1 MIEVVDAIVDGALHG
16 VSLCVER
23 GEVVAL
29 IGHNGSGKSTLG
41 RLVCGAQ
48 LPQSG
53 TVCVDGAST
62 ANVPGRALVRRL
74 VGYVGQNPADQT
86 VSTIVSDELAFG
98 LWNIGCAEGE
108 IAERVASSLD
118 AVGLA
123 GFEDRE
129 VSSLSGGEL
138 QRLVLASALAMEPGY
153 LVLDE
158 VTSQIDSTFRSQF
171 RGLVARL
178 AGRGVGVVLVTHDPL
193 EVLSCNRV
201 LVLDAG
207 KVIWSGAPGSLLVD
221 YRDLWDWVLPPNDY
235 ADALRCAVADGF
247 DLAGGFAPA
256 HLATWLRSV
265 RADVRSD
272 AGSPLD
278 ADRDSGIGRVA
289 GRHLDDHIVFGRNL
303 DDVIVA
309 GRDSDSASVFGHN
322 SDACGVSGRDSDTHS
337 VSGRDSDTHS
347 VSGRKSD
354 TQVSQNGDFSP
365 DKGANVRIQLDN
377 GGGVRIPPEN
387 GANVR
392 ISPDNGINIRI
403 MPENASNSSIPS
415 DGAGAFSAISG
426 NDRVTESEPA
436 REASS
441 LAFSHVSIAYENAEV
456 LNDISLS
463 IPSGRVTLIAGR
475 SGAGKTTLA
484 CLAAGLTKAQSGS
497 VLLGGTAPVP
507 GEVALAFQNPEQ
519 QLFLETVEHELAFA
533 PRNLGCSEDEVA
545 RRVSDAA
552 SQLEIKELLP
562 SDPFCLSGG
571 QARRV
576 ALASILTLSP
586 RAVVLDEPTAGL
598 DAPARAA
605 LHRLVQDLACK
616 GLPVLVVSHDLEEW
630 LAAADQ
636 VVLLADGTIA
646 WQGTPGALA
655 SDMDAFARA
664 GLEPPESWQLR
675 ELLAQA
681 EKRDSAGVNGA
692 TLAKTATRDQ
702 KAGAVQGPEGVEAQ
716 EPRAT
721 AARDSKSTAARD
733 SKSTAAQG
741 PKAAVA
747 RALKGVA
754 TQEPSSHGLGVAAK
768 PSRKDAAGRGLE
780 DVDARVKVTLLLV
793 ATAALFAARA
803 PWTLAMWAMLCLLV
817 LRASGIGGKA
827 VAHALKPV
835 ALLFAFVVCA
845 NLVSC
850 DGSADVA
857 IAGGVGIS
865 TVGAARAA
873 TAVARIIMLVCLALS
888 VATSTTPTKLA
899 HACTSLM
906 RPLGHI
912 GVPIEDVGLVL
923 SMALRFIPVVSE
935 EAGRIRLAQRARGV
949 NFDEGSVL
957 RRVRAWAAVLTP
969 LVVGLFRRADRV
981 AESMDAR
988 CYGQRSSG
996 QHRRVPLQ
1004 PADKLVLLGG
1014 LVVMAVLTVL
1024 SYSI

>member
-53 TVCVDGAST
+53 AVCVDGAFT

-98 LWNIGCAEGE
+98 LWNIGCTEGE
-108 IAERVASSLD
+108 IAERVANSLD

-129 VSSLSGGEL
+129 VQSLSGGEL
-138 QRLVLASALAMEPGY
+138 QRLVLASVLAMEPGY

-171 RGLVARL
+171 RSLVSRL

-193 EVLSCNRV
+193 EVLSCNRA

-221 YRDLWDWVLPPNDY
+221 YRDLWDWVLPPNGY
-235 ADALRCAVADGF
+235 ADALRRAVADGF

-256 HLATWLRSV
+256 QLATWLRSV
-265 RADVRSD
+265 RADGCAG

-278 ADRDSGIGRVA
+278 AGLDSY
-289 GRHLDDHIVFGRNL
+289 
-303 DDVIVA
+303 
-309 GRDSDSASVFGHN
+309 SA
-322 SDACGVSGRDSDTHS
+322 S
-337 VSGRDSDTHS
+337 VSGRDSDA
-347 VSGRKSD
+347 
-354 TQVSQNGDFSP
+354 QVSQNGDFSP
-365 DKGANVRIQLDN
+365 DKGANVRILPDN
-377 GGGVRIPPEN
+377 EGRVRIAPEN
-387 GANVR
+387 GTNVR
-392 ISPDNGINIRI
+392 IAPENGLDVRV
-403 MPENASNSSIPS
+403 MPENASGSSIPS
-415 DGAGAFSAISG
+415 DDVGALSAISE
-426 NDRVTESEPA
+426 NDCGTEGKPA

-441 LAFSHVSIAYENAEV
+441 LAFSHVSIAYENADV

-463 IPSGRVTLIAGR
+463 VPSGRVTLIAGR

-519 QLFLETVEHELAFA
+519 QLFLETVGHELAFA

-545 RRVSDAA
+545 RRVSEAA

-576 ALASILTLSP
+576 ALASILTLNP

-598 DAPARAA
+598 DAPARSA
-605 LHRLVQDLACK
+605 LHRLVQDIACK

-630 LAAADQ
+630 LAIADQ
-636 VVLLADGTIA
+636 VILVADGTIA
-646 WQGTPGALA
+646 WQGTPDALA
-655 SDMDAFARA
+655 SDIDAFARA

-675 ELLAQA
+675 ELLVQA
-681 EKRDSAGVNGA
+681 EKRDSAGVNGVVPVE
-692 TLAKTATRDQ
+692 TAAQ
-702 KAGAVQGPEGVEAQ
+702 GQEAGTARGPEGSATQ
-716 EPRAT
+716 EPEG
-721 AARDSKSTAARD
+721 SVARD

-741 PKAAVA
+741 PKATAA
-747 RALKGVA
+747 RELKGVA
-754 TQEPSSHGLGVAAK
+754 TQEPSSHGSEVAAK
-768 PSRKDAAGRGLE
+768 PGRKDAAGRGLE
-780 DVDARVKVTLLLV
+780 GVDARVKVTLLLV

-803 PWTLAMWAMLCLLV
+803 PWALAMWAMLCLLV

-827 VAHALKPV
+827 VARALKPV
-835 ALLFAFVVCA
+835 ALLFAFIVCA

-888 VATSTTPTKLA
+888 VAASTTPTKLA
-899 HACTSLM
+899 QACTSLM

-923 SMALRFIPVVSE
+923 AMALRFIPVVSE

-996 QHRRVPLQ
+996 KYRRVPLQ

-1014 LVVMAVLTVL
+1014 LVVIAVLTVL

>member
-1 MIEVVDAIVDGALHG
+1 MIEVVDGIVDGALHG

-23 GEVVAL
+23 GEAVAL

-62 ANVPGRALVRRL
+62 ANEPGRALVRRL

-86 VSTIVSDELAFG
+86 VSTIVSDELDFG

-108 IAERVASSLD
+108 ITERVASSLD

-129 VSSLSGGEL
+129 VPSLSGGEL
-138 QRLVLASALAMEPGY
+138 QRLVLASVLAMEPGY

-171 RGLVARL
+171 RSLVARL

-256 HLATWLRSV
+256 QLATWLRSV
-265 RADVRSD
+265 RAEGRAGV
-272 AGSPLD
+272 GSPLD
-278 ADRDSGIGRVA
+278 ADLDSGIGRVA

-337 VSGRDSDTHS
+337 VSGR
-347 VSGRKSD
+347 KSD

-365 DKGANVRIQLDN
+365 D
-377 GGGVRIPPEN
+377 
-387 GANVR
+387 
-392 ISPDNGINIRI
+392 NGINIRI
-403 MPENASNSSIPS
+403 MPENDSNSSIPS

-426 NDRVTESEPA
+426 NDRGAEGEPA

-655 SDMDAFARA
+655 SDIDAFARA

-692 TLAKTATRDQ
+692 TSAKTATRDQ
-702 KAGAVQGPEGVEAQ
+702 EAGAARGPEGVEAQ

-721 AARDSKSTAARD
+721 AARDSKSA
-733 SKSTAAQG
+733 AAQG
-741 PKAAVA
+741 PKATVA
-747 RALKGVA
+747 RTLKGAA
-754 TQEPSSHGLGVAAK
+754 TQEPSSHGSEVAAK
-768 PSRKDAAGRGLE
+768 PSRKDTAGRGLE
-780 DVDARVKVTLLLV
+780 GVDARVKVTLLLV

-835 ALLFAFVVCA
+835 ALLFAFIVCA

-857 IAGGVGIS
+857 IAGSVGIS

-888 VATSTTPTKLA
+888 VATSSTPTKLA

-949 NFDEGSVL
+949 NFDEGPVL

>member
-1 MIEVVDAIVDGALHG
+1 MIEVVDAIVDGALQG

-98 LWNIGCAEGE
+98 LWNIGCTEGE
-108 IAERVASSLD
+108 IAERIASSLD

-129 VSSLSGGEL
+129 VPSLSGGEL
-138 QRLVLASALAMEPGY
+138 QRLVLASVLAMEPGY

-265 RADVRSD
+265 RAEGRAG

-278 ADRDSGIGRVA
+278 ADLDSGNGR
-289 GRHLDDHIVFGRNL
+289 I
-303 DDVIVA
+303 A
-309 GRDSDSASVFGHN
+309 GRDSDA
-322 SDACGVSGRDSDTHS
+322 
-337 VSGRDSDTHS
+337 HS

-365 DKGANVRIQLDN
+365 DEGANVRIQPDN

-426 NDRVTESEPA
+426 NDRVAEGEPA

-441 LAFSHVSIAYENAEV
+441 LAFSHVSIAYENADV

-484 CLAAGLTKAQSGS
+484 CLAAGLTRVQSGS

-545 RRVSDAA
+545 RRVSEAA

-630 LAAADQ
+630 LAIADQ

-646 WQGTPGALA
+646 WQGTPAALA
-655 SDMDAFARA
+655 SDIDAFTRA

-681 EKRDSAGVNGA
+681 EKRDSAGVNG
-692 TLAKTATRDQ
+692 TASVETAAQGQEAAAAR
-702 KAGAVQGPEGVEAQ
+702 GPEGSVAQDSKSTEAQ

-721 AARDSKSTAARD
+721 
-733 SKSTAAQG
+733 
-741 PKAAVA
+741 VA
-747 RALKGVA
+747 RELKGVA
-754 TQEPSSHGLGVAAK
+754 TQEPSSQGPKVAAK
-768 PSRKDAAGRGLE
+768 PGRKDTAGRGLE
-780 DVDARVKVTLLLV
+780 GVDARVKVILLLV

-803 PWTLAMWAMLCLLV
+803 PWALAIWAMLCLLV

-827 VAHALKPV
+827 VARALKPV
-835 ALLFAFVVCA
+835 ALLFAFIVCA

-996 QHRRVPLQ
+996 QHGRVPLQ

>member
-1 MIEVVDAIVDGALHG
+1 MIEIVDAIVDGALHG

-48 LPQSG
+48 VPQSG
-53 TVCVDGAST
+53 AVCVDGAST

-98 LWNIGCAEGE
+98 LWNIGCTEGE
-108 IAERVASSLD
+108 IAERVAGSLD

-129 VSSLSGGEL
+129 VQSLSGGEL
-138 QRLVLASALAMEPGY
+138 QRLVLASVLAMEPGY

-221 YRDLWDWVLPPNDY
+221 YRDLWDRVLPPNGY
-235 ADALRCAVADGF
+235 SDALRSAVADGF

-256 HLATWLRSV
+256 QLAAWLRSV
-265 RADVRSD
+265 RADGCAS

-278 ADRDSGIGRVA
+278 AGLDSGIARVA
-289 GRHLDDHIVFGRNL
+289 ERHLDDRIVFGRNL
-303 DDVIVA
+303 DEALVV
-309 GRDSDSASVFGHN
+309 GRDSY
-322 SDACGVSGRDSDTHS
+322 THS
-337 VSGRDSDTHS
+337 VVGRNSYA
-347 VSGRKSD
+347 
-354 TQVSQNGDFSP
+354 QASQNGDFSP
-365 DKGANVRIQLDN
+365 DKGTNVRILPDKE
-377 GGGVRIPPEN
+377 GR
-387 GANVR
+387 VR
-392 ISPDNGINIRI
+392 ISPENGLDVRV

-415 DGAGAFSAISG
+415 DGAGAFSARSG
-426 NDRVTESEPA
+426 NDRGAEGEPA

-497 VLLGGTAPVP
+497 VLLGGTAFVP

-576 ALASILTLSP
+576 ALASVLTLSP

-630 LAAADQ
+630 LAIADQ

-655 SDMDAFARA
+655 SDIDAFARA

-692 TLAKTATRDQ
+692 TSAKTATRDQ
-702 KAGAVQGPEGVEAQ
+702 EAGAARGPEGVEAQ

-721 AARDSKSTAARD
+721 AARDSKSTAA
-733 SKSTAAQG
+733 QG
-741 PKAAVA
+741 PKATVA
-747 RALKGVA
+747 RTLKGAA
-754 TQEPSSHGLGVAAK
+754 TQEPSSHGSEVAAK
-768 PSRKDAAGRGLE
+768 PGQKDTAGRGLE
-780 DVDARVKVTLLLV
+780 GVDARVKVTLLLV
-793 ATAALFAARA
+793 ATAALFSARA
-803 PWTLAMWAMLCLLV
+803 PWALAMWAMLCLLV

-827 VAHALKPV
+827 VARALKPV
-835 ALLFAFVVCA
+835 ALLFAFIVCA

-857 IAGGVGIS
+857 IAGSVGIS

-1014 LVVMAVLTVL
+1014 FVVMAVLTVL

>member
-98 LWNIGCAEGE
+98 LWNIGCAEVE

-129 VSSLSGGEL
+129 VPSLSGGEL
-138 QRLVLASALAMEPGY
+138 QRLVLSSVLAMEPGY

-265 RADVRSD
+265 RADGC
-272 AGSPLD
+272 AGAGFPLD
-278 ADRDSGIGRVA
+278 AGLDSNACG
-289 GRHLDDHIVFGRNL
+289 VF
-303 DDVIVA
+303 
-309 GRDSDSASVFGHN
+309 GRDSDAHSVF
-322 SDACGVSGRDSDTHS
+322 GRDSDA
-337 VSGRDSDTHS
+337 
-347 VSGRKSD
+347 
-354 TQVSQNGDFSP
+354 QVSQNGDFSL
-365 DKGANVRIQLDN
+365 DKGANVRILPDN
-377 GGGVRIPPEN
+377 EGRVRIAPEN
-387 GANVR
+387 GTNVR
-392 ISPDNGINIRI
+392 IAPENGLDVRV
-403 MPENASNSSIPS
+403 MPENASGSSIPS
-415 DGAGAFSAISG
+415 DDVGALSAISE
-426 NDRVTESEPA
+426 NDCGAEGKPA

-441 LAFSHVSIAYENAEV
+441 LAFSHVSIAYENADV

-463 IPSGRVTLIAGR
+463 VPSGRVTLIAGR

-519 QLFLETVEHELAFA
+519 QLFLETVGHELAFA

-545 RRVSDAA
+545 RRVDEAA

-576 ALASILTLSP
+576 ALSSILTLNP

-598 DAPARAA
+598 DALARAA
-605 LHRLVQDLACK
+605 LHRLVQDIACK

-630 LAAADQ
+630 LAIADQ

-646 WQGTPGALA
+646 WKGTPDALA
-655 SDMDAFARA
+655 SDIDAFARA

-675 ELLAQA
+675 ELLVQA
-681 EKRDSAGVNGA
+681 EKRDSAGVNG
-692 TLAKTATRDQ
+692 TASVEAAAQGQEAEAAR
-702 KAGAVQGPEGVEAQ
+702 GPEGVGAQ
-716 EPRAT
+716 
-721 AARDSKSTAARD
+721 DSR
-733 SKSTAAQG
+733 STAAQG
-741 PKAAVA
+741 PMAGAA
-747 RALKGVA
+747 
-754 TQEPSSHGLGVAAK
+754 QEPEGTSAQEPFSHGSEVAARPGQK
-768 PSRKDAAGRGLE
+768 GTAGRGLE
-780 DVDARVKVTLLLV
+780 GVDARVKVILLLV

-803 PWTLAMWAMLCLLV
+803 PWALAVWAMLCLLV

-827 VAHALKPV
+827 VARALKPV
-835 ALLFAFVVCA
+835 ALLFAFIVCA

-857 IAGGVGIS
+857 IAGSVGIS

-888 VATSTTPTKLA
+888 VAKSTTPTKLA

-949 NFDEGSVL
+949 NFDERSVL

>member
-53 TVCVDGAST
+53 AVCVDGAST

-129 VSSLSGGEL
+129 VPSLSGGEL
-138 QRLVLASALAMEPGY
+138 QRLVLASVLAMEPGY

-171 RGLVARL
+171 RSLVARL

-265 RADVRSD
+265 RADARSG

-278 ADRDSGIGRVA
+278 AGRDSDNGRIA
-289 GRHLDDHIVFGRNL
+289 GRHLDDDIVFGRNL
-303 DDVIVA
+303 DDALVA

-322 SDACGVSGRDSDTHS
+322 SD
-337 VSGRDSDTHS
+337 
-347 VSGRKSD
+347 
-354 TQVSQNGDFSP
+354 TQVSQNGEISP
-365 DKGANVRIQLDN
+365 DKGANVRIQPDN

-426 NDRVTESEPA
+426 NDRGTEGEPA

-655 SDMDAFARA
+655 SDIDAFARA

-675 ELLAQA
+675 ELLAQV

-692 TLAKTATRDQ
+692 TSAKAATRDQ
-702 KAGAVQGPEGVEAQ
+702 EAGAARGPEGVEAQ
-716 EPRAT
+716 EPRA
-721 AARDSKSTAARD
+721 TAARD

-747 RALKGVA
+747 RALKGAA

-768 PSRKDAAGRGLE
+768 PSRKDTAGRGLE
-780 DVDARVKVTLLLV
+780 GVDARVKVTLLLV

-835 ALLFAFVVCA
+835 ALLFAFIVCA

-850 DGSADVA
+850 DGSADAA
-857 IAGGVGIS
+857 IAGSVGIS

-873 TAVARIIMLVCLALS
+873 TAVSRIIMLVCLALS

-906 RPLGHI
+906 RPLGHT

>member
-53 TVCVDGAST
+53 AVCVDGAST

-129 VSSLSGGEL
+129 VPSLSGGEL
-138 QRLVLASALAMEPGY
+138 QRLVLASVLAMEPGY

-171 RGLVARL
+171 RSLVARL

-221 YRDLWDWVLPPNDY
+221 YRDLWDWVFPPNDY

-247 DLAGGFAPA
+247 DLAGGLAPA
-256 HLATWLRSV
+256 QLATWLRSV
-265 RADVRSD
+265 RAEGRAG

-278 ADRDSGIGRVA
+278 A
-289 GRHLDDHIVFGRNL
+289 
-303 DDVIVA
+303 
-309 GRDSDSASVFGHN
+309 GRDSDA
-322 SDACGVSGRDSDTHS
+322 
-337 VSGRDSDTHS
+337 HS

-365 DKGANVRIQLDN
+365 DKGANVRI
-377 GGGVRIPPEN
+377 PPEN

-392 ISPDNGINIRI
+392 ISPDNGINIRN
-403 MPENASNSSIPS
+403 MPENDSNSSIPS

-426 NDRVTESEPA
+426 NDRGAEGEPA

-484 CLAAGLTKAQSGS
+484 CLAAGLAKAQSGS
-497 VLLGGTAPVP
+497 VLLGGTVPVP

-655 SDMDAFARA
+655 SDIDAFARA

-692 TLAKTATRDQ
+692 TSAKTATRDQ
-702 KAGAVQGPEGVEAQ
+702 EAGAAQGPEGVGAQ
-716 EPRAT
+716 EPRA
-721 AARDSKSTAARD
+721 TAARD

-747 RALKGVA
+747 RALKGAA
-754 TQEPSSHGLGVAAK
+754 TQESSWHGLGVAAK

-780 DVDARVKVTLLLV
+780 GVDARVKVTLLLV

-803 PWTLAMWAMLCLLV
+803 PWTLAVWAMLCLLV

-835 ALLFAFVVCA
+835 ALLFAFIVCA

>member
-48 LPQSG
+48 VPQSG
-53 TVCVDGAST
+53 AVCVDGAST

-74 VGYVGQNPADQT
+74 VGYIGQNPADQT

-98 LWNIGCAEGE
+98 LWNIGCTEGE
-108 IAERVASSLD
+108 IAERVANSLN

-129 VSSLSGGEL
+129 VQSLSGGEL
-138 QRLVLASALAMEPGY
+138 QRLALASVLAMEPGY

-221 YRDLWDWVLPPNDY
+221 YRDLWDWVLPPNGY
-235 ADALRCAVADGF
+235 TDALRRAVADGF

-256 HLATWLRSV
+256 QLATWLRSV
-265 RADVRSD
+265 QVDGCAG

-278 ADRDSGIGRVA
+278 AGLDSY
-289 GRHLDDHIVFGRNL
+289 
-303 DDVIVA
+303 
-309 GRDSDSASVFGHN
+309 SASVFGRD
-322 SDACGVSGRDSDTHS
+322 SDAHSVVGRDSDA
-337 VSGRDSDTHS
+337 
-347 VSGRKSD
+347 
-354 TQVSQNGDFSP
+354 QVSQNGDFSP
-365 DKGANVRIQLDN
+365 DKGANVRILPDN
-377 GGGVRIPPEN
+377 EGRVRIRPDK

-392 ISPDNGINIRI
+392 ISPENGLDVRV
-403 MPENASNSSIPS
+403 MPENASGSLIPS
-415 DGAGAFSAISG
+415 DNTAVFSAISE
-426 NDRVTESEPA
+426 NDCGTEGKPV

-441 LAFSHVSIAYENAEV
+441 LAFSHASIAYENADV

-545 RRVSDAA
+545 RRVSEAA

-576 ALASILTLSP
+576 ALASILTLNP

-598 DAPARAA
+598 DAPARSA
-605 LHRLVQDLACK
+605 LHRLVQDIACK

-630 LAAADQ
+630 LAIADQ
-636 VVLLADGTIA
+636 VILLADGTIA
-646 WQGTPGALA
+646 WQGTPDALA
-655 SDMDAFARA
+655 SDIDAFARA

-675 ELLAQA
+675 ELLVQA
-681 EKRDSAGVNGA
+681 EKRDSAGVNG
-692 TLAKTATRDQ
+692 TASVEAAAQGQEAEAARGPET
-702 KAGAVQGPEGVEAQ
+702 GVVQGSEGSVAQ
-716 EPRAT
+716 
-721 AARDSKSTAARD
+721 DSN
-733 SKSTAAQG
+733 STAAQG
-741 PKAAVA
+741 PMAGAAQEPEGTSA
-747 RALKGVA
+747 
-754 TQEPSSHGLGVAAK
+754 QEPSSHGPKVAAR
-768 PSRKDAAGRGLE
+768 PGRKDTAGRGLE
-780 DVDARVKVTLLLV
+780 GVDARVKVTLLLV

-803 PWTLAMWAMLCLLV
+803 PWALAMWAMLCLLV
-817 LRASGIGGKA
+817 FRASGIGGKA
-827 VAHALKPV
+827 VARALKPV
-835 ALLFAFVVCA
+835 ALLFAFIVCA

-850 DGSADVA
+850 DGSADVT
-857 IAGGVGIS
+857 IAGSVGIS

-873 TAVARIIMLVCLALS
+873 TAVSRIIMLVCLALS
-888 VATSTTPTKLA
+888 VAESTTPTKLA

-912 GVPIEDVGLVL
+912 GMPIEDVALVL

-988 CYGQRSSG
+988 CYGQRSSE

>member
-48 LPQSG
+48 VPQSG
-53 TVCVDGAST
+53 AVCVDVAST

-108 IAERVASSLD
+108 IAERAASSLD

-138 QRLVLASALAMEPGY
+138 QRLVLASVLAMEPGY

-171 RGLVARL
+171 RSLVARL
-178 AGRGVGVVLVTHDPL
+178 AERGVGVVLVTHDPL

-221 YRDLWDWVLPPNDY
+221 YRDLWDWVLPPSGY
-235 ADALRCAVADGF
+235 ADALRRPVADGF

-256 HLATWLRSV
+256 QLATWLRNV
-265 RADVRSD
+265 QVDGCAG

-278 ADRDSGIGRVA
+278 AGLDSDTDSV
-289 GRHLDDHIVFGRNL
+289 VGRNL
-303 DDVIVA
+303 DA
-309 GRDSDSASVFGHN
+309 
-322 SDACGVSGRDSDTHS
+322 
-337 VSGRDSDTHS
+337 
-347 VSGRKSD
+347 
-354 TQVSQNGDFSP
+354 QVSQNGVFSP
-365 DKGANVRIQLDN
+365 GKGVNVRILPDN
-377 GGGVRIPPEN
+377 EGCVRT
-387 GANVR
+387 A
-392 ISPDNGINIRI
+392 PDNGLDVRI

-415 DGAGAFSAISG
+415 DSTAVFSAVSG
-426 NDRVTESEPA
+426 NDRGAEGEPA

-441 LAFSHVSIAYENAEV
+441 LAFSHVSIAYENADV

-519 QLFLETVEHELAFA
+519 QLFLETVDHELAFA
-533 PRNLGCSEDEVA
+533 PRNLCCSEDEVA
-545 RRVSDAA
+545 RRVSEAA
-552 SQLEIKELLP
+552 SQLEIMELLP

-576 ALASILTLSP
+576 ALASILTLNP

-630 LAAADQ
+630 FAIADQ

-646 WQGTPGALA
+646 WQGTPAALA
-655 SDMDAFARA
+655 SDMGAFTRA

-681 EKRDSAGVNGA
+681 EKRDSAGVNG
-692 TLAKTATRDQ
+692 TAS
-702 KAGAVQGPEGVEAQ
+702 VE
-716 EPRAT
+716 
-721 AARDSKSTAARD
+721 
-733 SKSTAAQG
+733 TAAQG
-741 PKAAVA
+741 QEAAAA
-747 RALKGVA
+747 RGPETGVVPGSEGTSA
-754 TQEPSSHGLGVAAK
+754 QEPSSHGPKVAAR
-768 PSRKDAAGRGLE
+768 PGRKDTAGRGLE
-780 DVDARVKVTLLLV
+780 GVDARVKVILLLV

-803 PWTLAMWAMLCLLV
+803 PWTLAVWAMLCLLV

-827 VAHALKPV
+827 VARALKPV
-835 ALLFAFVVCA
+835 ALLFAFIVCA

-857 IAGGVGIS
+857 LAGSVGIS

-888 VATSTTPTKLA
+888 VAESTTPTKLA

-912 GVPIEDVGLVL
+912 GVPIEDVALVL

-988 CYGQRSSG
+988 CYGQRSSE

-1014 LVVMAVLTVL
+1014 LVVMAALTVL

>member
-53 TVCVDGAST
+53 AVCVDGAST

-98 LWNIGCAEGE
+98 LWNIGCVEGE

-129 VSSLSGGEL
+129 VPSLSGGEL
-138 QRLVLASALAMEPGY
+138 QRLVLASVLAMEPGY

-178 AGRGVGVVLVTHDPL
+178 VGRGVGVVLVTHDPL

-256 HLATWLRSV
+256 HLVTWLRSV
-265 RADVRSD
+265 RAEGRAG

-278 ADRDSGIGRVA
+278 A
-289 GRHLDDHIVFGRNL
+289 
-303 DDVIVA
+303 
-309 GRDSDSASVFGHN
+309 GRDSDNGRIAGHN
-322 SDACGVSGRDSDTHS
+322 SDA
-337 VSGRDSDTHS
+337 HS

-354 TQVSQNGDFSP
+354 TQVSQNGEISP
-365 DKGANVRIQLDN
+365 DKGANVRIQ
-377 GGGVRIPPEN
+377 PEN

-392 ISPDNGINIRI
+392 ISPENGINIRI

-426 NDRVTESEPA
+426 NDRVTEGEPA

-646 WQGTPGALA
+646 WQGTPDALA

-692 TLAKTATRDQ
+692 TSAKTATRDQ
-702 KAGAVQGPEGVEAQ
+702 EAGAVQGPEGAGAQ
-716 EPRAT
+716 EPRA
-721 AARDSKSTAARD
+721 TAARD

-754 TQEPSSHGLGVAAK
+754 TQEPSSQGPKVAAK
-768 PSRKDAAGRGLE
+768 PGRKDAAGRGLE

-835 ALLFAFVVCA
+835 ALLFAFIVCA

-857 IAGGVGIS
+857 IAGSAGIS

-996 QHRRVPLQ
+996 QHGRVPLQ

>member
-53 TVCVDGAST
+53 AACVDGAST

-108 IAERVASSLD
+108 ITERVTSSLD
-118 AVGLA
+118 AVRLA

-129 VSSLSGGEL
+129 VPSLSGGEL
-138 QRLVLASALAMEPGY
+138 QRLVLASVLAMEPGY

-171 RGLVARL
+171 RSLVARL

-221 YRDLWDWVLPPNDY
+221 YRDLWDWVLPPNGY
-235 ADALRCAVADGF
+235 ADALRRAVADGF

-265 RADVRSD
+265 RAEGRAG

-278 ADRDSGIGRVA
+278 AGRDSGIGRVA
-289 GRHLDDHIVFGRNL
+289 GRHLDNHIVFGRNL
-303 DDVIVA
+303 DEVIVA

-337 VSGRDSDTHS
+337 VSGR
-347 VSGRKSD
+347 KSD
-354 TQVSQNGDFSP
+354 TQVSQNGDISP
-365 DKGANVRIQLDN
+365 DKGAN
-377 GGGVRIPPEN
+377 VRIPPEN

-403 MPENASNSSIPS
+403 MPENDSNSSIPS

-426 NDRVTESEPA
+426 NDRVTEGEPA

-545 RRVSDAA
+545 RRVSEAA
-552 SQLEIKELLP
+552 SQLEIEELLP

-630 LAAADQ
+630 LAIADQ
-636 VVLLADGTIA
+636 VILLADGTIA

-681 EKRDSAGVNGA
+681 EKRDSAGVNEAKSVETAAQGQGA
-692 TLAKTATRDQ
+692 AARGPEGV
-702 KAGAVQGPEGVEAQ
+702 AAQGPEGS
-716 EPRAT
+716 
-721 AARDSKSTAARD
+721 AARDSQ
-733 SKSTAAQG
+733 STAAQG
-741 PKAAVA
+741 LKATAA
-747 RALKGVA
+747 RELKGVA

-768 PSRKDAAGRGLE
+768 PSRKDTAGRGLE
-780 DVDARVKVTLLLV
+780 GVDARVKVTLLLV

-835 ALLFAFVVCA
+835 ALLFAFILCA

-857 IAGGVGIS
+857 IAGSVGIS

-888 VATSTTPTKLA
+888 VAESTTPTKLA

-906 RPLGHI
+906 RPLGHF

>member
-48 LPQSG
+48 VPQSG
-53 TVCVDGAST
+53 AVCVDGAST

-98 LWNIGCAEGE
+98 LWNIGCTEGE
-108 IAERVASSLD
+108 IAERVANSLN

-129 VSSLSGGEL
+129 VQSLSGGEL
-138 QRLVLASALAMEPGY
+138 QRLVLASVLAMEPGY

-158 VTSQIDSTFRSQF
+158 VTSQIDSTFRAQF
-171 RGLVARL
+171 RSLVAHL

-207 KVIWSGAPGSLLVD
+207 EVIWSGAPGSLLVD
-221 YRDLWDWVLPPNDY
+221 YRDLWDRVLPPNGY
-235 ADALRCAVADGF
+235 SDAVRSAVADGF

-256 HLATWLRSV
+256 QLAAWLRSV
-265 RADVRSD
+265 RADGCAG

-278 ADRDSGIGRVA
+278 AGLDSY
-289 GRHLDDHIVFGRNL
+289 
-303 DDVIVA
+303 
-309 GRDSDSASVFGHN
+309 SA
-322 SDACGVSGRDSDTHS
+322 S
-337 VSGRDSDTHS
+337 VSGRDSDA
-347 VSGRKSD
+347 
-354 TQVSQNGDFSP
+354 QVSQNGDFSP
-365 DKGANVRIQLDN
+365 DKGDNVRILPDKE
-377 GGGVRIPPEN
+377 GRIGISLEN
-387 GANVR
+387 GVDVR
-392 ISPDNGINIRI
+392 V
-403 MPENASNSSIPS
+403 MPENASNSPIPS

-426 NDRVTESEPA
+426 NNRGVEDKPA

-441 LAFSHVSIAYENAEV
+441 LAFSHASIAYENADV

-463 IPSGRVTLIAGR
+463 VPSRRVTLIAGR

-545 RRVSDAA
+545 RRVSEAA

-605 LHRLVQDLACK
+605 LHRLVRDIACK

-630 LAAADQ
+630 LAIADQ
-636 VVLLADGTIA
+636 VILLADGTIA
-646 WQGTPGALA
+646 WQGTPDALA
-655 SDMDAFARA
+655 SDIDAFARA

-675 ELLAQA
+675 ELLVQA
-681 EKRDSAGVNGA
+681 EKRDSAGVNGVVPVE
-692 TLAKTATRDQ
+692 TAAQ
-702 KAGAVQGPEGVEAQ
+702 GQEAGTARGPEGSATQ

-721 AARDSKSTAARD
+721 AARDSKSTAA
-733 SKSTAAQG
+733 QG
-741 PKAAVA
+741 PKATAA
-747 RALKGVA
+747 RELKGVA
-754 TQEPSSHGLGVAAK
+754 TQEPSSHGSGVAAK
-768 PSRKDAAGRGLE
+768 PGRKNAAGRGPE
-780 DVDARVKVTLLLV
+780 RVDARVKVILLLV

-803 PWTLAMWAMLCLLV
+803 PWTLAVWAMLCLLV

-827 VAHALKPV
+827 VARALKPV
-835 ALLFAFVVCA
+835 ALLFAFIVCA

-857 IAGGVGIS
+857 IAGSVGIS

-873 TAVARIIMLVCLALS
+873 TAVSRIIMLVCLALS
-888 VATSTTPTKLA
+888 VAASTTPTKLA
-899 HACTSLM
+899 QACTSLM

>member
-98 LWNIGCAEGE
+98 LWNIGCTEGE

-129 VSSLSGGEL
+129 VPSLSGGEL
-138 QRLVLASALAMEPGY
+138 QRLVLASVLAMEPGY

-171 RGLVARL
+171 RSLVARF

-221 YRDLWDWVLPPNDY
+221 YRDLWDWVLPPNGY
-235 ADALRCAVADGF
+235 ADALRRAVADGF

-256 HLATWLRSV
+256 QLATWLRSV
-265 RADVRSD
+265 QVDGCAG
-272 AGSPLD
+272 AGSLLD
-278 ADRDSGIGRVA
+278 
-289 GRHLDDHIVFGRNL
+289 
-303 DDVIVA
+303 A
-309 GRDSDSASVFGHN
+309 GRDSYSASVFG
-322 SDACGVSGRDSDTHS
+322 RDSDA
-337 VSGRDSDTHS
+337 
-347 VSGRKSD
+347 
-354 TQVSQNGDFSP
+354 QASQNGDFSP
-365 DKGANVRIQLDN
+365 DKGANVRILPDN
-377 GGGVRIPPEN
+377 EGRVRIAPEN
-387 GANVR
+387 GLDVR
-392 ISPDNGINIRI
+392 V
-403 MPENASNSSIPS
+403 MPENASGSSIPS

-426 NDRVTESEPA
+426 NGRGAGGEPSH
-436 REASS
+436 EASS

-463 IPSGRVTLIAGR
+463 IPSRRVTLIAGR

-519 QLFLETVEHELAFA
+519 QLFLETVERELAFA
-533 PRNLGCSEDEVA
+533 PSNLGCSEDEVA
-545 RRVSDAA
+545 RRVSEAA

-576 ALASILTLSP
+576 ALASILTLNP
-586 RAVVLDEPTAGL
+586 HAVVLDEPTAGL

-616 GLPVLVVSHDLEEW
+616 GFPVLVVSHDLEEW
-630 LAAADQ
+630 LAIADQ

-646 WQGTPGALA
+646 WQGTPAALA

-675 ELLAQA
+675 ELLARA

-692 TLAKTATRDQ
+692 TSVEAAAQ
-702 KAGAVQGPEGVEAQ
+702 GQEAGAARGPEGSVAQ
-716 EPRAT
+716 
-721 AARDSKSTAARD
+721 D

-754 TQEPSSHGLGVAAK
+754 TQEPSSHGSEVAAK
-768 PSRKDAAGRGLE
+768 PSRKDTAGRGLE
-780 DVDARVKVTLLLV
+780 GVDARVKVTLLLV

-803 PWTLAMWAMLCLLV
+803 PWALAMWAMLCLLV

-827 VAHALKPV
+827 VARALKPV
-835 ALLFAFVVCA
+835 ALLFAFIVCA

-857 IAGGVGIS
+857 IAGSVGIS

-888 VATSTTPTKLA
+888 VAASTTPTKLA
-899 HACTSLM
+899 QACTSLM

-923 SMALRFIPVVSE
+923 AMALRFIPVVSE

-957 RRVRAWAAVLTP
+957 RRVRAWAAVFTP

-996 QHRRVPLQ
+996 KYRRVPLQ

>member
-1 MIEVVDAIVDGALHG
+1 MIEVADAIVDGALHG

-41 RLVCGAQ
+41 RLACGAQ

-108 IAERVASSLD
+108 ITERVASSLD

-129 VSSLSGGEL
+129 VPSLSGGEL
-138 QRLVLASALAMEPGY
+138 QRLVLASVLAMEPGY

-235 ADALRCAVADGF
+235 ADTLRCAVADGF

-265 RADVRSD
+265 RADVRSG

-278 ADRDSGIGRVA
+278 A
-289 GRHLDDHIVFGRNL
+289 
-303 DDVIVA
+303 
-309 GRDSDSASVFGHN
+309 GRDSDNGRIAGHN
-322 SDACGVSGRDSDTHS
+322 SDACG

-365 DKGANVRIQLDN
+365 DKGANVRIQPDN

-426 NDRVTESEPA
+426 NDRGAEGEPA

-463 IPSGRVTLIAGR
+463 IPSGRVTLVAGR

-655 SDMDAFARA
+655 SDIDAFARA

-692 TLAKTATRDQ
+692 TSAKTATRDQ
-702 KAGAVQGPEGVEAQ
+702 EAGAVQGPEGVEAQ
-716 EPRAT
+716 EPRA
-721 AARDSKSTAARD
+721 TAARD

-768 PSRKDAAGRGLE
+768 PSRKDTAGRGLE
-780 DVDARVKVTLLLV
+780 GVDARVKVTLLLV

-835 ALLFAFVVCA
+835 ALLFAFIVCA

>member
-108 IAERVASSLD
+108 ITERVASSLD

-129 VSSLSGGEL
+129 VPSLSGGEL
-138 QRLVLASALAMEPGY
+138 QRLVLASVLAMEPGY

-171 RGLVARL
+171 RSLVARL
-178 AGRGVGVVLVTHDPL
+178 AGRGVGVVLVTHDPI

-235 ADALRCAVADGF
+235 ADTLRCAVADGF

-256 HLATWLRSV
+256 QLATWLRSV
-265 RADVRSD
+265 RADGCAG

-278 ADRDSGIGRVA
+278 AG
-289 GRHLDDHIVFGRNL
+289 L
-303 DDVIVA
+303 
-309 GRDSDSASVFGHN
+309 DSDSASVFGRDSN
-322 SDACGVSGRDSDTHS
+322 ACGVFGRDSDA
-337 VSGRDSDTHS
+337 
-347 VSGRKSD
+347 
-354 TQVSQNGDFSP
+354 QVSQNGDFSP
-365 DKGANVRIQLDN
+365 DKGANVRILPDN
-377 GGGVRIPPEN
+377 EGRVRIAPEN
-387 GANVR
+387 GTNVR
-392 ISPDNGINIRI
+392 ISPENGVNVRI
-403 MPENASNSSIPS
+403 MPENASGFSIPS
-415 DGAGAFSAISG
+415 DDAGAFSAISENDCGAEG
-426 NDRVTESEPA
+426 NPA

-441 LAFSHVSIAYENAEV
+441 LAFGHVSIAYENADV

-497 VLLGGTAPVP
+497 VLLGGTAPAP

-533 PRNLGCSEDEVA
+533 PRNLCCSEDEVA
-545 RRVSDAA
+545 RRVSEAA

-576 ALASILTLSP
+576 ALSSILTLNP

-605 LHRLVQDLACK
+605 LHCLVQDLACK

-630 LAAADQ
+630 LAIADQ
-636 VVLLADGTIA
+636 VILLADGTIA
-646 WQGTPGALA
+646 WQGTPDALA
-655 SDMDAFARA
+655 SDIDAFVRA

-675 ELLAQA
+675 ELLTQA

-692 TLAKTATRDQ
+692 TSVETAAQ
-702 KAGAVQGPEGVEAQ
+702 GQEAGAVRGPEGSATQ
-716 EPRAT
+716 EPEGSVT
-721 AARDSKSTAARD
+721 RDP
-733 SKSTAAQG
+733 KSTAAQG
-741 PKAAVA
+741 PKATAA
-747 RALKGVA
+747 RELKGVA
-754 TQEPSSHGLGVAAK
+754 TQEPSSQGPKAAAR
-768 PSRKDAAGRGLE
+768 PGQKDTAGRGLE
-780 DVDARVKVTLLLV
+780 GVDARVKVILLLV

-803 PWTLAMWAMLCLLV
+803 PWTLAVWAMLCLLV

-827 VAHALKPV
+827 VARALKPV
-835 ALLFAFVVCA
+835 ALLFAFIVCA

-1014 LVVMAVLTVL
+1014 FVVMAVLTVL

>member
-53 TVCVDGAST
+53 AVCVDGAST
-62 ANVPGRALVRRL
+62 GNVPGRALVRRL

-98 LWNIGCAEGE
+98 LWNIGCVEGE

-129 VSSLSGGEL
+129 VPSLSGGEL
-138 QRLVLASALAMEPGY
+138 QRLVLASVLAMEPGY

-256 HLATWLRSV
+256 HLAAWLRSV
-265 RADVRSD
+265 RADVRSG

-278 ADRDSGIGRVA
+278 AGRDSGIARVA
-289 GRHLDDHIVFGRNL
+289 GRHLDDRIVFGRNL
-303 DDVIVA
+303 DEALVV
-309 GRDSDSASVFGHN
+309 GRDSDAHSV
-322 SDACGVSGRDSDTHS
+322 VGRDSDT
-337 VSGRDSDTHS
+337 
-347 VSGRKSD
+347 
-354 TQVSQNGDFSP
+354 QVPQNGDFSP
-365 DKGANVRIQLDN
+365 DKGANVRILPDKE
-377 GGGVRIPPEN
+377 GRARISPEN
-387 GANVR
+387 GVNV
-392 ISPDNGINIRI
+392 RI
-403 MPENASNSSIPS
+403 MPENASGSLIPS
-415 DGAGAFSAISG
+415 DDAGAFSAISE
-426 NDRVTESEPA
+426 NDCGTEGKPV

-441 LAFSHVSIAYENAEV
+441 LAFSHVSIAYENADV

-545 RRVSDAA
+545 RRVSEAA
-552 SQLEIKELLP
+552 SQLEIEELLP

-576 ALASILTLSP
+576 SLASILTLSP
-586 RAVVLDEPTAGL
+586 RAVALDEPTAGL

-630 LAAADQ
+630 LAIADQ

-655 SDMDAFARA
+655 SDIDAFARA

-692 TLAKTATRDQ
+692 TSAKTATRDQ
-702 KAGAVQGPEGVEAQ
+702 GAAARGPEGVAAQGPEG
-716 EPRAT
+716 
-721 AARDSKSTAARD
+721 SAARD

-741 PKAAVA
+741 PMAGAAQEPEGTSA
-747 RALKGVA
+747 
-754 TQEPSSHGLGVAAK
+754 QEPSSHGSEVAAR
-768 PSRKDAAGRGLE
+768 PGRKDAAGRGLE
-780 DVDARVKVTLLLV
+780 GVDARVKVTLLLV

-803 PWTLAMWAMLCLLV
+803 PWALAVWAMLCLLV

-827 VAHALKPV
+827 VARALKPV
-835 ALLFAFVVCA
+835 ALLFAFIVCA

-857 IAGGVGIS
+857 IAGSVGIS

-888 VATSTTPTKLA
+888 VAESTTPTKLA

-912 GVPIEDVGLVL
+912 GVPIEDVALVL

-988 CYGQRSSG
+988 CYGQRSSE

>member
-129 VSSLSGGEL
+129 VPSLSGGEL
-138 QRLVLASALAMEPGY
+138 QRLVLASVLAMEPGY

-265 RADVRSD
+265 RAEGRAG

-278 ADRDSGIGRVA
+278 AGLDSGIGRVA
-289 GRHLDDHIVFGRNL
+289 GHNSDTHS
-303 DDVIVA
+303 VA
-309 GRDSDSASVFGHN
+309 GRDSD
-322 SDACGVSGRDSDTHS
+322 
-337 VSGRDSDTHS
+337 
-347 VSGRKSD
+347 
-354 TQVSQNGDFSP
+354 TQASQNGDFSP
-365 DKGANVRIQLDN
+365 DKGANVRIQPDN

-392 ISPDNGINIRI
+392 ISPENGINIRI

-426 NDRVTESEPA
+426 NDRGSEGEPA

-576 ALASILTLSP
+576 ALASILTLIP

-655 SDMDAFARA
+655 SDIDAFARA

-675 ELLAQA
+675 ELLTQA
-681 EKRDSAGVNGA
+681 EKRDSSGVNGA
-692 TLAKTATRDQ
+692 TSAKTATRDQ
-702 KAGAVQGPEGVEAQ
+702 EAGAARGPEGVEAQ

-721 AARDSKSTAARD
+721 AARDSKSTAA
-733 SKSTAAQG
+733 QG
-741 PKAAVA
+741 PKAIVA
-747 RALKGVA
+747 RALKGAA

-768 PSRKDAAGRGLE
+768 PSRKDTAGRGLE
-780 DVDARVKVTLLLV
+780 GVDARVKVTLLLV

-835 ALLFAFVVCA
+835 ALLFAFIVCA

-857 IAGGVGIS
+857 IAGSVGIS

>member
-1 MIEVVDAIVDGALHG
+1 MIEIVDAIVDGALYG

-48 LPQSG
+48 VPQSG
-53 TVCVDGAST
+53 AVCVDGAST

-123 GFEDRE
+123 GLEDRE
-129 VSSLSGGEL
+129 VQSLSGGEL
-138 QRLVLASALAMEPGY
+138 QRLALASVLAMEPGY

-171 RGLVARL
+171 RSLVSRL

-193 EVLSCNRV
+193 EVLSCNRA

-221 YRDLWDWVLPPNDY
+221 YRDLWDWVLPPNGY
-235 ADALRCAVADGF
+235 ADALRRAVADGF

-256 HLATWLRSV
+256 QLATWLRSV
-265 RADVRSD
+265 RADGCAG

-278 ADRDSGIGRVA
+278 AGLDSGIAHVA
-289 GRHLDDHIVFGRNL
+289 GRHLDDRIVFGRNL
-303 DDVIVA
+303 DDALVV
-309 GRDSDSASVFGHN
+309 GRN
-322 SDACGVSGRDSDTHS
+322 SYA
-337 VSGRDSDTHS
+337 
-347 VSGRKSD
+347 
-354 TQVSQNGDFSP
+354 QASQNGDFSP
-365 DKGANVRIQLDN
+365 DKGTNVRILPDKE
-377 GGGVRIPPEN
+377 GR
-387 GANVR
+387 VR
-392 ISPDNGINIRI
+392 ISPENGLDVRV
-403 MPENASNSSIPS
+403 MPENASGSSIPS
-415 DGAGAFSAISG
+415 DNTAVFSAISE
-426 NDRVTESEPA
+426 NDCGTEGKPV

-441 LAFSHVSIAYENAEV
+441 LAFSHVSIAYENAYV

-463 IPSGRVTLIAGR
+463 VPSGRVTLIAGR

-545 RRVSDAA
+545 RRVSEAA

-616 GLPVLVVSHDLEEW
+616 GFPVLVVSHDLEEW
-630 LAAADQ
+630 LAIADQ

-646 WQGTPGALA
+646 WQGTPAALA

-692 TLAKTATRDQ
+692 TSVEAAAQ
-702 KAGAVQGPEGVEAQ
+702 GQEAGAARGPEGSVAQ
-716 EPRAT
+716 
-721 AARDSKSTAARD
+721 D

-747 RALKGVA
+747 RELKGA
-754 TQEPSSHGLGVAAK
+754 FTQGPSSQGPKVAAK
-768 PSRKDAAGRGLE
+768 SGRKDTAGRGLE
-780 DVDARVKVTLLLV
+780 DVDERVKVILLLV

-803 PWTLAMWAMLCLLV
+803 PWALAMWAMLCLLV

-827 VAHALKPV
+827 VARALKPV
-835 ALLFAFVVCA
+835 ALLFAFIVCA

-888 VATSTTPTKLA
+888 VAESTTPTKLA

-1004 PADKLVLLGG
+1004 SADKLVLLGG

>member
-1 MIEVVDAIVDGALHG
+1 MIEVVDGIVDGALHG

-23 GEVVAL
+23 GEAVAL

-62 ANVPGRALVRRL
+62 ANEPGRALVRRL

-86 VSTIVSDELAFG
+86 VSTIVSDELDFG

-108 IAERVASSLD
+108 ITERVASSLD

-129 VSSLSGGEL
+129 VPSLSGGEL
-138 QRLVLASALAMEPGY
+138 QRLVLASVLAMEPGY

-171 RGLVARL
+171 RSLVARL

-221 YRDLWDWVLPPNDY
+221 YRDFWDWVLPPNDY

-265 RADVRSD
+265 RADVRSG

-278 ADRDSGIGRVA
+278 A
-289 GRHLDDHIVFGRNL
+289 
-303 DDVIVA
+303 
-309 GRDSDSASVFGHN
+309 
-322 SDACGVSGRDSDTHS
+322 
-337 VSGRDSDTHS
+337 GRDSDTHS

-365 DKGANVRIQLDN
+365 DKGANVRISPDN
-377 GGGVRIPPEN
+377 GDGVRIPPEN

-426 NDRVTESEPA
+426 NDRVTEGEPA

-497 VLLGGTAPVP
+497 VLLGGTAPAP

-692 TLAKTATRDQ
+692 TSAKTATRDQ
-702 KAGAVQGPEGVEAQ
+702 EAGAVQGPEGVEAQ
-716 EPRAT
+716 EPRA
-721 AARDSKSTAARD
+721 TAARD

-793 ATAALFAARA
+793 ATAALFAARV

-835 ALLFAFVVCA
+835 ALLFAFIVCA

-857 IAGGVGIS
+857 IAGSVGIS

>member
-1 MIEVVDAIVDGALHG
+1 M
-16 VSLCVER
+16 
-23 GEVVAL
+23 
-29 IGHNGSGKSTLG
+29 
-41 RLVCGAQ
+41 
-48 LPQSG
+48 
-53 TVCVDGAST
+53 
-62 ANVPGRALVRRL
+62 
-74 VGYVGQNPADQT
+74 
-86 VSTIVSDELAFG
+86 
-98 LWNIGCAEGE
+98 
-108 IAERVASSLD
+108 
-118 AVGLA
+118 
-123 GFEDRE
+123 
-129 VSSLSGGEL
+129 
-138 QRLVLASALAMEPGY
+138 
-153 LVLDE
+153 
-158 VTSQIDSTFRSQF
+158 
-171 RGLVARL
+171 
-178 AGRGVGVVLVTHDPL
+178 
-193 EVLSCNRV
+193 
-201 LVLDAG
+201 
-207 KVIWSGAPGSLLVD
+207 
-221 YRDLWDWVLPPNDY
+221 
-235 ADALRCAVADGF
+235 
-247 DLAGGFAPA
+247 
-256 HLATWLRSV
+256 
-265 RADVRSD
+265 
-272 AGSPLD
+272 
-278 ADRDSGIGRVA
+278 
-289 GRHLDDHIVFGRNL
+289 
-303 DDVIVA
+303 
-309 GRDSDSASVFGHN
+309 
-322 SDACGVSGRDSDTHS
+322 
-337 VSGRDSDTHS
+337 
-347 VSGRKSD
+347 
-354 TQVSQNGDFSP
+354 
-365 DKGANVRIQLDN
+365 
-377 GGGVRIPPEN
+377 
-387 GANVR
+387 
-392 ISPDNGINIRI
+392 
-403 MPENASNSSIPS
+403 
-415 DGAGAFSAISG
+415 
-426 NDRVTESEPA
+426 
-436 REASS
+436 
-441 LAFSHVSIAYENAEV
+441 
-456 LNDISLS
+456 
-463 IPSGRVTLIAGR
+463 
-475 SGAGKTTLA
+475 
-484 CLAAGLTKAQSGS
+484 
-497 VLLGGTAPVP
+497 
-507 GEVALAFQNPEQ
+507 
-519 QLFLETVEHELAFA
+519 
-533 PRNLGCSEDEVA
+533 
-545 RRVSDAA
+545 SDAA

>member
-23 GEVVAL
+23 GEIVAL

-41 RLVCGAQ
+41 RLVCGTQ

-53 TVCVDGAST
+53 VVCVDGAST

-98 LWNIGCAEGE
+98 LWNIGCTEGE
-108 IAERVASSLD
+108 IAERVANSLD

-129 VSSLSGGEL
+129 VQSLSGGEL
-138 QRLVLASALAMEPGY
+138 QRLVLASVLAMEPGY

-171 RGLVARL
+171 RSLVARL
-178 AGRGVGVVLVTHDPL
+178 AGRGVGVVLVTHDSL

-207 KVIWSGAPGSLLVD
+207 EVIWSGAPGSLLVD
-221 YRDLWDWVLPPNDY
+221 YRDLWDRVLPPNGY
-235 ADALRCAVADGF
+235 SDAVRSAVADGF

-256 HLATWLRSV
+256 QLAAWLRSV
-265 RADVRSD
+265 RADGCAG

-278 ADRDSGIGRVA
+278 AGLDSGIAHVA
-289 GRHLDDHIVFGRNL
+289 GRHLDDRIVFGRNL
-303 DDVIVA
+303 DDALVV
-309 GRDSDSASVFGHN
+309 GRDSY
-322 SDACGVSGRDSDTHS
+322 THS
-337 VSGRDSDTHS
+337 VVGRNSYA
-347 VSGRKSD
+347 
-354 TQVSQNGDFSP
+354 QASQNGDFSP
-365 DKGANVRIQLDN
+365 DKGANVRILPDKE
-377 GGGVRIPPEN
+377 GR
-387 GANVR
+387 VR
-392 ISPDNGINIRI
+392 ISPENGVDVRV
-403 MPENASNSSIPS
+403 MPENASNSPIPS

-426 NDRVTESEPA
+426 NNRGVEDKPA

-441 LAFSHVSIAYENAEV
+441 LAFSHVSIAYENADV

-463 IPSGRVTLIAGR
+463 VPSGRVTLIAGR

-545 RRVSDAA
+545 RRVSEAA

-576 ALASILTLSP
+576 ALASILTLNP
-586 RAVVLDEPTAGL
+586 RAVVFDEPTAGL

-605 LHRLVQDLACK
+605 LHRLVQDIACK

-630 LAAADQ
+630 LAIADQ

-646 WQGTPGALA
+646 WKGTPGALA
-655 SDMDAFARA
+655 SDIDAFVRA

-692 TLAKTATRDQ
+692 TSANRVAQ
-702 KAGAVQGPEGVEAQ
+702 GQEAAAAWGPEGSVAQGPEGL
-716 EPRAT
+716 
-721 AARDSKSTAARD
+721 
-733 SKSTAAQG
+733 AAQG
-741 PKAAVA
+741 PKATAA
-747 RALKGVA
+747 RELKGVA
-754 TQEPSSHGLGVAAK
+754 TQEPSSHGSEVAAK
-768 PSRKDAAGRGLE
+768 PGRKDAAGRGLE
-780 DVDARVKVTLLLV
+780 GVDARVKVILLLV

-803 PWTLAMWAMLCLLV
+803 PWALAMWAMLCLLV

-827 VAHALKPV
+827 VARALKPV
-835 ALLFAFVVCA
+835 ALLFAFIVCA

-857 IAGGVGIS
+857 IAGSVGIS

-888 VATSTTPTKLA
+888 VAASTTPTKLA

-949 NFDEGSVL
+949 NFDERSVL

-996 QHRRVPLQ
+996 KHRRVPLQ

-1014 LVVMAVLTVL
+1014 LVVMAALTVL

>member
-1 MIEVVDAIVDGALHG
+1 MIEVVDGIVDGALHG

-23 GEVVAL
+23 GEAVAL

-62 ANVPGRALVRRL
+62 ANEPGRALVRRL

-86 VSTIVSDELAFG
+86 VSTIVSDELDFG

-108 IAERVASSLD
+108 ITERVASSLD

-129 VSSLSGGEL
+129 VPSLSGGEL
-138 QRLVLASALAMEPGY
+138 QRLVLASVLAMEPGY

-171 RGLVARL
+171 RSLVARL

-221 YRDLWDWVLPPNDY
+221 YRDFWDWVLPPNDY

-265 RADVRSD
+265 RADVRSG

-278 ADRDSGIGRVA
+278 A
-289 GRHLDDHIVFGRNL
+289 
-303 DDVIVA
+303 
-309 GRDSDSASVFGHN
+309 
-322 SDACGVSGRDSDTHS
+322 
-337 VSGRDSDTHS
+337 GRDSDTHS

-365 DKGANVRIQLDN
+365 DKGANVRISPDN
-377 GGGVRIPPEN
+377 GDGVRIPPEN

-426 NDRVTESEPA
+426 NDRVTEGEPA

-692 TLAKTATRDQ
+692 TSAKTATRDQ
-702 KAGAVQGPEGVEAQ
+702 EAGAVQGPEGVEAQ
-716 EPRAT
+716 EPRA
-721 AARDSKSTAARD
+721 TAARD

-780 DVDARVKVTLLLV
+780 GVDARVKVTLLLV

-835 ALLFAFVVCA
+835 ALLFAFIVCA

-996 QHRRVPLQ
+996 KHRCVPLQ

>member
-48 LPQSG
+48 VPQSG
-53 TVCVDGAST
+53 AVCVDGAFT

-98 LWNIGCAEGE
+98 LWNIGCTEGE
-108 IAERVASSLD
+108 IAERVANSLD

-123 GFEDRE
+123 GFEGRE
-129 VSSLSGGEL
+129 VPSLSGGEL
-138 QRLVLASALAMEPGY
+138 QRLVLASVLAMEPGY

-171 RGLVARL
+171 RSLVARL

-207 KVIWSGAPGSLLVD
+207 EVIWSGAPGSLLVD
-221 YRDLWDWVLPPNDY
+221 YRDLWDRVLPPNGY
-235 ADALRCAVADGF
+235 SDALRSAVADGF

-256 HLATWLRSV
+256 QLAAWLRSV
-265 RADVRSD
+265 RADGCAG

-278 ADRDSGIGRVA
+278 AGLDSY
-289 GRHLDDHIVFGRNL
+289 
-303 DDVIVA
+303 
-309 GRDSDSASVFGHN
+309 SA
-322 SDACGVSGRDSDTHS
+322 S
-337 VSGRDSDTHS
+337 VSGRDSDAHS
-347 VSGRKSD
+347 VVGRDSD
-354 TQVSQNGDFSP
+354 TQVPQNGDYSP
-365 DKGANVRIQLDN
+365 DKGTNVRILPDKE
-377 GGGVRIPPEN
+377 GRARISPEN
-387 GANVR
+387 GLDVR
-392 ISPDNGINIRI
+392 V
-403 MPENASNSSIPS
+403 MPENASGSSIPS
-415 DGAGAFSAISG
+415 DNTAVFSAISE
-426 NDRVTESEPA
+426 NDCGTEDKPV

-441 LAFSHVSIAYENAEV
+441 LAFSHASIAYENADV

-463 IPSGRVTLIAGR
+463 IPSGWVTLIAGR

-545 RRVSDAA
+545 RRVSEAA

-605 LHRLVQDLACK
+605 LHRLVQDIACK

-630 LAAADQ
+630 LAIADQ

-646 WQGTPGALA
+646 WKGTPGALA
-655 SDMDAFARA
+655 SDIDAFVRA

-675 ELLAQA
+675 ELLVQA
-681 EKRDSAGVNGA
+681 EKRDSAGVNGVVPVE
-692 TLAKTATRDQ
+692 TAAQGQEAGTARD
-702 KAGAVQGPEGVEAQ
+702 PEGSATQ
-716 EPRAT
+716 EPEG
-721 AARDSKSTAARD
+721 SVARD

-741 PKAAVA
+741 PKATAA
-747 RALKGVA
+747 RELKGVA
-754 TQEPSSHGLGVAAK
+754 TQEPSSHGPKVTAK
-768 PSRKDAAGRGLE
+768 PGRKDAAERGLE
-780 DVDARVKVTLLLV
+780 GVDARVKVTLLLV

-803 PWTLAMWAMLCLLV
+803 PWALAMWAMLCLLV

-827 VAHALKPV
+827 VARALKPV
-835 ALLFAFVVCA
+835 ALLFAFIVCA

-857 IAGGVGIS
+857 IAGSVGIS

-888 VATSTTPTKLA
+888 VAASTTPTKLA
-899 HACTSLM
+899 QACTSLM

-996 QHRRVPLQ
+996 KHRRVPLQ

>member
-108 IAERVASSLD
+108 ITERVASSLD

-129 VSSLSGGEL
+129 VPSLSGGEL
-138 QRLVLASALAMEPGY
+138 QRLVLASVLAMEPGY

-171 RGLVARL
+171 RDLVARF

-256 HLATWLRSV
+256 QLATWLRSV
-265 RADVRSD
+265 RAEGRAG

-278 ADRDSGIGRVA
+278 ADLDSGIGRVA

-337 VSGRDSDTHS
+337 VSGR
-347 VSGRKSD
+347 KSD

-365 DKGANVRIQLDN
+365 DN
-377 GGGVRIPPEN
+377 GT
-387 GANVR
+387 
-392 ISPDNGINIRI
+392 NIRI

-426 NDRVTESEPA
+426 NDRVTEGEPA

-497 VLLGGTAPVP
+497 VLLGGIAPVP

-533 PRNLGCSEDEVA
+533 PRNLGCSEVEVA

-605 LHRLVQDLACK
+605 LHCLVQDLARK

-692 TLAKTATRDQ
+692 TSAKTATRDQ
-702 KAGAVQGPEGVEAQ
+702 EAGAAQGPEGVEAQ

-721 AARDSKSTAARD
+721 AARDSKSTAA
-733 SKSTAAQG
+733 QG
-741 PKAAVA
+741 SKAAVA
-747 RALKGVA
+747 RALKGAA

-835 ALLFAFVVCA
+835 ALLFAFIVCA

-873 TAVARIIMLVCLALS
+873 TAVARIIMLICLALS
-888 VATSTTPTKLA
+888 VTTSTTPTKLA

-996 QHRRVPLQ
+996 QHRRVSLQ

>member
-62 ANVPGRALVRRL
+62 ANEPGRALVRRL

-98 LWNIGCAEGE
+98 LWNIGCTEGE

-129 VSSLSGGEL
+129 VPSLSGGEL
-138 QRLVLASALAMEPGY
+138 QRLVLASVIAMEPGY

-171 RGLVARL
+171 RSLVARF

-256 HLATWLRSV
+256 HLAAWLRSV
-265 RADVRSD
+265 RAEGRAG

-278 ADRDSGIGRVA
+278 AGRDSDNGRVA

-322 SDACGVSGRDSDTHS
+322 SDAHS
-337 VSGRDSDTHS
+337 V
-347 VSGRKSD
+347 VGRKSD

-365 DKGANVRIQLDN
+365 DKGANVRIQPDN

-415 DGAGAFSAISG
+415 DGAGAFSARSG
-426 NDRVTESEPA
+426 NDRGAEGEPA

-484 CLAAGLTKAQSGS
+484 CLAAGLAKAQSGS

-545 RRVSDAA
+545 RRVSEAA

-655 SDMDAFARA
+655 SDMGAFARA

-692 TLAKTATRDQ
+692 TSAKIATRDQ
-702 KAGAVQGPEGVEAQ
+702 EAGAAQGPEGVEAQ
-716 EPRAT
+716 EPRA
-721 AARDSKSTAARD
+721 TAARD

-754 TQEPSSHGLGVAAK
+754 TQESSSHGLGVAAK

-835 ALLFAFVVCA
+835 ALLFAFIVCA

-996 QHRRVPLQ
+996 QHGRVPLQ

>member
-48 LPQSG
+48 VPQSG
-53 TVCVDGAST
+53 AVCVDGAST

-98 LWNIGCAEGE
+98 LWNIGCTEGE
-108 IAERVASSLD
+108 IAERVANSLD

-129 VSSLSGGEL
+129 VQSLSGGEL
-138 QRLVLASALAMEPGY
+138 QRLVLASVLAMEPGY

-171 RGLVARL
+171 RSLVARL
-178 AGRGVGVVLVTHDPL
+178 AGRGVGVVLVTHDSL

-207 KVIWSGAPGSLLVD
+207 EVIWSGAPGSLLVD
-221 YRDLWDWVLPPNDY
+221 YRDLWDRVLPPNGY
-235 ADALRCAVADGF
+235 SDAVRSAVADGF

-256 HLATWLRSV
+256 QLAAWLRSV
-265 RADVRSD
+265 RADGCAG

-278 ADRDSGIGRVA
+278 AGLDSY
-289 GRHLDDHIVFGRNL
+289 
-303 DDVIVA
+303 
-309 GRDSDSASVFGHN
+309 SA
-322 SDACGVSGRDSDTHS
+322 S
-337 VSGRDSDTHS
+337 VSGRDSDAHS
-347 VSGRKSD
+347 VFGRDSD
-354 TQVSQNGDFSP
+354 AQVSQNGDFSP
-365 DKGANVRIQLDN
+365 DKGANVRILPDN
-377 GGGVRIPPEN
+377 EGGVRIPPEN

-392 ISPDNGINIRI
+392 ISPDNGTNIRI
-403 MPENASNSSIPS
+403 MPENASNPSIPS

-426 NDRVTESEPA
+426 NNRGVEDKPA

-441 LAFSHVSIAYENAEV
+441 LAFSHVSIAYENADV

-463 IPSGRVTLIAGR
+463 VPSGRVTLIAGR

-545 RRVSDAA
+545 RRVSEAA

-576 ALASILTLSP
+576 ALASILTLNP
-586 RAVVLDEPTAGL
+586 RAVVFDEPTAGL

-605 LHRLVQDLACK
+605 LHRLVQDIACK

-630 LAAADQ
+630 LAIADQ

-646 WQGTPGALA
+646 WKGTPGALA
-655 SDMDAFARA
+655 SDIDAFVRA

-692 TLAKTATRDQ
+692 TSANRVAQ
-702 KAGAVQGPEGVEAQ
+702 GQEAAAAWGPEGSVAQGPEGL
-716 EPRAT
+716 
-721 AARDSKSTAARD
+721 
-733 SKSTAAQG
+733 AAQG
-741 PKAAVA
+741 PKATAA
-747 RALKGVA
+747 RELKGVA
-754 TQEPSSHGLGVAAK
+754 TQEPSSHGSEVAAK
-768 PSRKDAAGRGLE
+768 PGRKDAAGRGLE
-780 DVDARVKVTLLLV
+780 GVDARVKVILLLV

-803 PWTLAMWAMLCLLV
+803 PWALAMWAMLCLLV

-827 VAHALKPV
+827 VARALKPV
-835 ALLFAFVVCA
+835 ALLFAFIVCA

-857 IAGGVGIS
+857 IAGSVGIS

-888 VATSTTPTKLA
+888 VAASTTPTKLA

-949 NFDEGSVL
+949 NFDERSVL

-996 QHRRVPLQ
+996 KHRRVPLQ

-1014 LVVMAVLTVL
+1014 LVVMAALTVL

>member
-53 TVCVDGAST
+53 AVCVDGAST

-108 IAERVASSLD
+108 ITERVASSLD

-123 GFEDRE
+123 GFKDRE
-129 VSSLSGGEL
+129 VPSLSGGEL
-138 QRLVLASALAMEPGY
+138 QRLVLASVLAMEPGY

-171 RGLVARL
+171 RSLVARL

-221 YRDLWDWVLPPNDY
+221 YRDIWDWVLPPNDY

-256 HLATWLRSV
+256 HLAAWLRSV
-265 RADVRSD
+265 RADVRSG

-278 ADRDSGIGRVA
+278 A
-289 GRHLDDHIVFGRNL
+289 
-303 DDVIVA
+303 
-309 GRDSDSASVFGHN
+309 GRDSDNGRIAGHN
-322 SDACGVSGRDSDTHS
+322 SDACG

-365 DKGANVRIQLDN
+365 DKGANVRIQPDN

-392 ISPDNGINIRI
+392 ISPENGINIRI
-403 MPENASNSSIPS
+403 MPENDSNPSIPS

-426 NDRVTESEPA
+426 NDRGAEGEPA

-484 CLAAGLTKAQSGS
+484 CLAAGLAKAQSGS

-533 PRNLGCSEDEVA
+533 SRNLGCSEDEVA
-545 RRVSDAA
+545 RRVSEAA

-636 VVLLADGTIA
+636 VVLLAGGTIA

-692 TLAKTATRDQ
+692 TSAKTATRDQ
-702 KAGAVQGPEGVEAQ
+702 EAGAVQGPEGVEAQ
-716 EPRAT
+716 EPRA
-721 AARDSKSTAARD
+721 TAARD

-827 VAHALKPV
+827 VARALKPV
-835 ALLFAFVVCA
+835 ALLFAFIVCA

-857 IAGGVGIS
+857 IAGSVGIS

-906 RPLGHI
+906 RLLGHI

-949 NFDEGSVL
+949 NFDEGPVL

>member
-53 TVCVDGAST
+53 AVCVDGAST

-129 VSSLSGGEL
+129 VPSLSGGEL
-138 QRLVLASALAMEPGY
+138 QRLVLASVFAMEPGY

-171 RGLVARL
+171 RSLVARL
-178 AGRGVGVVLVTHDPL
+178 AERGVGVVLVTHDPL

-221 YRDLWDWVLPPNDY
+221 YRDLWDWVLPPSGY
-235 ADALRCAVADGF
+235 ADALRRAVADGF

-256 HLATWLRSV
+256 QLATWLRNV
-265 RADVRSD
+265 QVDGCAG

-278 ADRDSGIGRVA
+278 VRRDSGI
-289 GRHLDDHIVFGRNL
+289 
-303 DDVIVA
+303 DVRA
-309 GRDSDSASVFGHN
+309 
-322 SDACGVSGRDSDTHS
+322 
-337 VSGRDSDTHS
+337 
-347 VSGRKSD
+347 
-354 TQVSQNGDFSP
+354 
-365 DKGANVRIQLDN
+365 
-377 GGGVRIPPEN
+377 
-387 GANVR
+387 
-392 ISPDNGINIRI
+392 

-415 DGAGAFSAISG
+415 DSTVVFSAVSG
-426 NDRVTESEPA
+426 NDPGAEGEPA

-441 LAFSHVSIAYENAEV
+441 LAFSHVSIAYENADV

-605 LHRLVQDLACK
+605 LHRLVQDLARK

-630 LAAADQ
+630 LAIADQ

-646 WQGTPGALA
+646 WQGTPAALA
-655 SDMDAFARA
+655 SDMGAFTRA

-681 EKRDSAGVNGA
+681 EKRDSAGVNG
-692 TLAKTATRDQ
+692 TAS
-702 KAGAVQGPEGVEAQ
+702 VE
-716 EPRAT
+716 
-721 AARDSKSTAARD
+721 
-733 SKSTAAQG
+733 TAAQG
-741 PKAAVA
+741 QEAAAA
-747 RALKGVA
+747 RGPEAGVVQGSEGTSA
-754 TQEPSSHGLGVAAK
+754 QEPSSHGPKVAAR
-768 PSRKDAAGRGLE
+768 PGRKDTAGRGLE
-780 DVDARVKVTLLLV
+780 GVDARVKVILLLV

-803 PWTLAMWAMLCLLV
+803 PWALAVWAMLCLLV

-827 VAHALKPV
+827 VARALKPV
-835 ALLFAFVVCA
+835 ALLFAFIVCA

-850 DGSADVA
+850 DGSAD
-857 IAGGVGIS
+857 IALAGSVGIS

-888 VATSTTPTKLA
+888 VAESTTPTKLA

>member
-98 LWNIGCAEGE
+98 LWNIGCAEGD
-108 IAERVASSLD
+108 ITERVASSLD

-129 VSSLSGGEL
+129 VPSLSGGEL
-138 QRLVLASALAMEPGY
+138 QRLVLASVLAMEPGY

-207 KVIWSGAPGSLLVD
+207 KAIWSGAPGSLLVD

-265 RADVRSD
+265 RADGCAG

-278 ADRDSGIGRVA
+278 AG
-289 GRHLDDHIVFGRNL
+289 L
-303 DDVIVA
+303 
-309 GRDSDSASVFGHN
+309 DSDSASVFG
-322 SDACGVSGRDSDTHS
+322 RDSDTHG
-337 VSGRDSDTHS
+337 VFGRDSDTHS

-365 DKGANVRIQLDN
+365 DKGANVRIQPDN

-392 ISPDNGINIRI
+392 ISPENGINIRI
-403 MPENASNSSIPS
+403 MPENDSNPSIPS

-426 NDRVTESEPA
+426 NDRGAEGEPV

-441 LAFSHVSIAYENAEV
+441 LAFSHASIAYENAEV

-545 RRVSDAA
+545 WRVSEAA

-605 LHRLVQDLACK
+605 LHCLAQDLACK

-630 LAAADQ
+630 LAIADQ
-636 VVLLADGTIA
+636 VVLLADSTIA
-646 WQGTPGALA
+646 WQGTPAALV
-655 SDMDAFARA
+655 SDMGAFTRA

-675 ELLAQA
+675 ELLTQA

-692 TLAKTATRDQ
+692 TSVETAAQ
-702 KAGAVQGPEGVEAQ
+702 GQEAGAARGPEGSV
-716 EPRAT
+716 
-721 AARDSKSTAARD
+721 ARD

-741 PKAAVA
+741 PKATAA
-747 RALKGVA
+747 RELKGVA
-754 TQEPSSHGLGVAAK
+754 TQEPSSQGPKAAAR
-768 PSRKDAAGRGLE
+768 PGQKDTAGRGLE
-780 DVDARVKVTLLLV
+780 GVDARVKVILLLV

-803 PWTLAMWAMLCLLV
+803 PWTLAVWAMLCLLV

-827 VAHALKPV
+827 VARALKPV
-835 ALLFAFVVCA
+835 ALLFAFIVCA

-857 IAGGVGIS
+857 IAGSVGIS

-873 TAVARIIMLVCLALS
+873 TAVSRIIMLVCLALS
-888 VATSTTPTKLA
+888 VAESTTPTKLA
-899 HACTSLM
+899 QACTSLM

-996 QHRRVPLQ
+996 QHRRIPLQ

-1014 LVVMAVLTVL
+1014 LVVIAVLTVL

>member
-1 MIEVVDAIVDGALHG
+1 MIEIVDAIVDGALHG

-41 RLVCGAQ
+41 RLVCGTQ

-53 TVCVDGAST
+53 AVCVDGAST

-108 IAERVASSLD
+108 IAERVANSLD

-129 VSSLSGGEL
+129 VQSLSGGEL
-138 QRLVLASALAMEPGY
+138 QRLALASVLAMEPGY

-171 RGLVARL
+171 RDLVARL

-193 EVLSCNRV
+193 EVLSCNRA

-221 YRDLWDWVLPPNDY
+221 YRDLWDWVLPPNGY
-235 ADALRCAVADGF
+235 ADALRRAVTDGF

-256 HLATWLRSV
+256 QLATWLRSV
-265 RADVRSD
+265 RADVRIG

-278 ADRDSGIGRVA
+278 AGLDSY
-289 GRHLDDHIVFGRNL
+289 
-303 DDVIVA
+303 
-309 GRDSDSASVFGHN
+309 SA
-322 SDACGVSGRDSDTHS
+322 S
-337 VSGRDSDTHS
+337 VSGRDSDACG
-347 VSGRKSD
+347 VFGRDSD
-354 TQVSQNGDFSP
+354 AQVSQNGDFSP
-365 DKGANVRIQLDN
+365 DKGANVRIPPDKEGRVGISLEN
-377 GGGVRIPPEN
+377 GIGVRI
-387 GANVR
+387 V
-392 ISPDNGINIRI
+392 
-403 MPENASNSSIPS
+403 PENASGSSIPS
-415 DGAGAFSAISG
+415 DGAGAFSAISE
-426 NDRVTESEPA
+426 NDCGTEGKPV

-441 LAFSHVSIAYENAEV
+441 LAFGNVSISYENAEV

-463 IPSGRVTLIAGR
+463 VPSGRVTLIAGR

-545 RRVSDAA
+545 RRVSEAA

-562 SDPFCLSGG
+562 SYPFCLSGG

-605 LHRLVQDLACK
+605 LHRLVRDIACK

-630 LAAADQ
+630 LAIADQ
-636 VVLLADGTIA
+636 VILLADGTIA
-646 WQGTPGALA
+646 WQGTPDALA
-655 SDMDAFARA
+655 SDIDAFARA

-675 ELLAQA
+675 ELLVQA
-681 EKRDSAGVNGA
+681 EKRDSAGVNGVVPVE
-692 TLAKTATRDQ
+692 TAAQ
-702 KAGAVQGPEGVEAQ
+702 GQEAGTARGPEGSATQ
-716 EPRAT
+716 EPEG
-721 AARDSKSTAARD
+721 SVARD

-741 PKAAVA
+741 PKATAA
-747 RALKGVA
+747 RELKGVA
-754 TQEPSSHGLGVAAK
+754 TQEPSSHGSEVAAK
-768 PSRKDAAGRGLE
+768 PGRKDAAGRGLE
-780 DVDARVKVTLLLV
+780 GVDARVKVTLLLV

-803 PWTLAMWAMLCLLV
+803 PWALAMWAMLCLLV

-827 VAHALKPV
+827 VARALKPV
-835 ALLFAFVVCA
+835 ALLFAFIVCA

-857 IAGGVGIS
+857 IAGSVGIS

-888 VATSTTPTKLA
+888 VAASTTPTKLA
-899 HACTSLM
+899 QACTSLM

-957 RRVRAWAAVLTP
+957 RRVRAWAAVFTP

-996 QHRRVPLQ
+996 KYRRVPLQ

>member
-53 TVCVDGAST
+53 AVCVDGAFT

-98 LWNIGCAEGE
+98 LWNIGCTEGE
-108 IAERVASSLD
+108 IAERVANSLD

-129 VSSLSGGEL
+129 VQSLSGGEL
-138 QRLVLASALAMEPGY
+138 QRLVLASVLAMEPGY

-221 YRDLWDWVLPPNDY
+221 YRDLWDWVLPPNGY
-235 ADALRCAVADGF
+235 ADALRRAVADGF

-256 HLATWLRSV
+256 QLATWLRSV
-265 RADVRSD
+265 RADGCAG

-278 ADRDSGIGRVA
+278 SGRDSGIGR
-289 GRHLDDHIVFGRNL
+289 
-303 DDVIVA
+303 
-309 GRDSDSASVFGHN
+309 
-322 SDACGVSGRDSDTHS
+322 

-354 TQVSQNGDFSP
+354 TQVSQNGEISP
-365 DKGANVRIQLDN
+365 DKGANVRILPEN
-377 GGGVRIPPEN
+377 EGRVRIAPEN
-387 GANVR
+387 GTNVR
-392 ISPDNGINIRI
+392 IALENGVDVRV
-403 MPENASNSSIPS
+403 MPENASNSPIPS

-426 NDRVTESEPA
+426 NNRGVEDEPA

-441 LAFSHVSIAYENAEV
+441 LAFGHASIAYENAEV

-545 RRVSDAA
+545 RRVSEAA

-576 ALASILTLSP
+576 ALASILTLNP

-605 LHRLVQDLACK
+605 LHRLVQDIACK

-630 LAAADQ
+630 LAIADQ

-646 WQGTPGALA
+646 WQGTPAALA
-655 SDMDAFARA
+655 SDIDAFARA

-675 ELLAQA
+675 ELLVQA

-692 TLAKTATRDQ
+692 TSVEA
-702 KAGAVQGPEGVEAQ
+702 AVQGQEAGAARGPEGSVAQ
-716 EPRAT
+716 
-721 AARDSKSTAARD
+721 DSR
-733 SKSTAAQG
+733 STAAQG
-741 PKAAVA
+741 PMAGAA
-747 RALKGVA
+747 
-754 TQEPSSHGLGVAAK
+754 QEPEGTSAQEPFSHGSEVAARPGQK
-768 PSRKDAAGRGLE
+768 GTAGRGLE
-780 DVDARVKVTLLLV
+780 GVDARVKVILLLV

-803 PWTLAMWAMLCLLV
+803 PWTIAVWAMFCLLV

-827 VAHALKPV
+827 VARALKPV
-835 ALLFAFVVCA
+835 ALLFAFIVCA

-857 IAGGVGIS
+857 IAGSVGIS

-888 VATSTTPTKLA
+888 VAESTTPTKLA

-996 QHRRVPLQ
+996 KHRRVPLQ

>member
-16 VSLCVER
+16 VSLCVDR

-53 TVCVDGAST
+53 AVCVDGAST

-98 LWNIGCAEGE
+98 LWNIGCTEGE
-108 IAERVASSLD
+108 IAERVANSLD

-129 VSSLSGGEL
+129 VQSLSGGEL
-138 QRLVLASALAMEPGY
+138 QRLVLASVLAMEPGY

-171 RGLVARL
+171 RSLVARL
-178 AGRGVGVVLVTHDPL
+178 AGRGVGVVLVTHDSL

-207 KVIWSGAPGSLLVD
+207 EVIWSGAPGSLLVD
-221 YRDLWDWVLPPNDY
+221 YRDLWDRVLPPNGY
-235 ADALRCAVADGF
+235 SDAVRSAVADGF

-256 HLATWLRSV
+256 QLAAWLRSV
-265 RADVRSD
+265 RADGCAG

-278 ADRDSGIGRVA
+278 AGLDSY
-289 GRHLDDHIVFGRNL
+289 
-303 DDVIVA
+303 
-309 GRDSDSASVFGHN
+309 SA
-322 SDACGVSGRDSDTHS
+322 S
-337 VSGRDSDTHS
+337 VSGRDSDAHS
-347 VSGRKSD
+347 VFGRDSD
-354 TQVSQNGDFSP
+354 AQVSQNGDFSP
-365 DKGANVRIQLDN
+365 DKGANVRILPDN
-377 GGGVRIPPEN
+377 EGRVRIRPDK

-392 ISPDNGINIRI
+392 ISPENGVDVRV
-403 MPENASNSSIPS
+403 MPENASNSPIPS

-426 NDRVTESEPA
+426 NNRGVEDKPA

-441 LAFSHVSIAYENAEV
+441 LAFSHVSIAYENADV

-463 IPSGRVTLIAGR
+463 VPSGRVTLIAGR

-545 RRVSDAA
+545 RRVSEAA

-576 ALASILTLSP
+576 ALASILTLNP
-586 RAVVLDEPTAGL
+586 RAVVFDEPTAGL

-605 LHRLVQDLACK
+605 LHRLVQDIACK

-630 LAAADQ
+630 LAIADQ

-646 WQGTPGALA
+646 WQGTPAALA

-675 ELLAQA
+675 ELLARA

-692 TLAKTATRDQ
+692 TSVEAAAQ
-702 KAGAVQGPEGVEAQ
+702 GQEAGAARGPEGSVAQ
-716 EPRAT
+716 
-721 AARDSKSTAARD
+721 D

-747 RALKGVA
+747 RELKGA
-754 TQEPSSHGLGVAAK
+754 FTQGPSSQGPKVAAK
-768 PSRKDAAGRGLE
+768 SGRKDTAGRGLE
-780 DVDARVKVTLLLV
+780 GVDARVKVILLLV

-803 PWTLAMWAMLCLLV
+803 PWALAMWAMLCLLV

-827 VAHALKPV
+827 VARALKPV
-835 ALLFAFVVCA
+835 ALLFAFIVCA

-857 IAGGVGIS
+857 IAGSVGIS

-888 VATSTTPTKLA
+888 VAESTTPTKLA

>member
-1 MIEVVDAIVDGALHG
+1 MIEVVDAFVDGALHG

-48 LPQSG
+48 VPQSG
-53 TVCVDGAST
+53 AVCVDGAST
-62 ANVPGRALVRRL
+62 ANAPGRALVHRL

-108 IAERVASSLD
+108 IAERVANSLD

-129 VSSLSGGEL
+129 VQSFSGGEL
-138 QRLVLASALAMEPGY
+138 QRLVLASVLVMEPGY

-178 AGRGVGVVLVTHDPL
+178 VGRGVGVVLVTHDPL

-221 YRDLWDWVLPPNDY
+221 YRDLWDWVLPPNGY
-235 ADALRCAVADGF
+235 ADALRRAVADGF

-256 HLATWLRSV
+256 QLATWLRSV
-265 RADVRSD
+265 RANVRTG

-278 ADRDSGIGRVA
+278 AGLDSY
-289 GRHLDDHIVFGRNL
+289 
-303 DDVIVA
+303 
-309 GRDSDSASVFGHN
+309 SA
-322 SDACGVSGRDSDTHS
+322 S
-337 VSGRDSDTHS
+337 VSGRDSDARGVVGRDSDACS
-347 VSGRKSD
+347 VSGRDSD
-354 TQVSQNGDFSP
+354 AQVSQNGDFSP
-365 DKGANVRIQLDN
+365 DKGANVRILPDN
-377 GGGVRIPPEN
+377 EGRVRIAPEN
-387 GANVR
+387 GTNVR
-392 ISPDNGINIRI
+392 IAPENGLDVRV
-403 MPENASNSSIPS
+403 MPENASGSSIPS
-415 DGAGAFSAISG
+415 DDVGALSAISE
-426 NDRVTESEPA
+426 NDCGTEGKPA

-441 LAFSHVSIAYENAEV
+441 LAFSHVSIAYENADV

-463 IPSGRVTLIAGR
+463 VPSGRVTLIAGR

-519 QLFLETVEHELAFA
+519 QLFLETVGHELAFA

-545 RRVSDAA
+545 RRVSEAA

-576 ALASILTLSP
+576 ALASILTLNP

-598 DAPARAA
+598 DAPARSA
-605 LHRLVQDLACK
+605 LHRLVQDIACK

-630 LAAADQ
+630 LAIADQ
-636 VVLLADGTIA
+636 VILLADGTIA
-646 WQGTPGALA
+646 WQGTPDALA
-655 SDMDAFARA
+655 SDIDAFARA

-675 ELLAQA
+675 ELLVQA
-681 EKRDSAGVNGA
+681 EKRDSAGVNGVVPVE
-692 TLAKTATRDQ
+692 TAAQ
-702 KAGAVQGPEGVEAQ
+702 GQEAGTARGPEGSATQ
-716 EPRAT
+716 EPEG
-721 AARDSKSTAARD
+721 SVARD

-741 PKAAVA
+741 PKATAA
-747 RALKGVA
+747 RELKGVA
-754 TQEPSSHGLGVAAK
+754 TQEPSSHGSEVAAK
-768 PSRKDAAGRGLE
+768 PGRKDAAGRGLE
-780 DVDARVKVTLLLV
+780 GVDARVKVILLLV

-803 PWTLAMWAMLCLLV
+803 PWALAMWAMLCLLV

-827 VAHALKPV
+827 VARALKPV
-835 ALLFAFVVCA
+835 ALLFAFIVCA

-857 IAGGVGIS
+857 IAGSVGIS

-888 VATSTTPTKLA
+888 VAESTTPTKLA

>member
-41 RLVCGAQ
+41 RLVCGTQ
-48 LPQSG
+48 VPQSG
-53 TVCVDGAST
+53 AVCVDGAST

-98 LWNIGCAEGE
+98 LWNIGCTEGE

-129 VSSLSGGEL
+129 VPSLSGGEL
-138 QRLVLASALAMEPGY
+138 QRLVLASVLAMEPGY

-171 RGLVARL
+171 RSLVSRL

-193 EVLSCNRV
+193 EVLSCNWV

-221 YRDLWDWVLPPNDY
+221 YRDLWDWVLPPNGY
-235 ADALRCAVADGF
+235 ADALRRAVADGF

-256 HLATWLRSV
+256 QLAAWLRSV
-265 RADVRSD
+265 RADGCAS

-278 ADRDSGIGRVA
+278 AGLDSGIARVA
-289 GRHLDDHIVFGRNL
+289 ERHLDDRIVFGRNL
-303 DDVIVA
+303 DEALVV
-309 GRDSDSASVFGHN
+309 GRDSY
-322 SDACGVSGRDSDTHS
+322 THS
-337 VSGRDSDTHS
+337 VVGRNSYA
-347 VSGRKSD
+347 
-354 TQVSQNGDFSP
+354 QASQNGDFSP
-365 DKGANVRIQLDN
+365 DKGTNVRILPDKE
-377 GGGVRIPPEN
+377 GR
-387 GANVR
+387 VR
-392 ISPDNGINIRI
+392 ISPENGLDVRV

-415 DGAGAFSAISG
+415 DNTAVFSAISE
-426 NDRVTESEPA
+426 NDCGTEGKPV

-441 LAFSHVSIAYENAEV
+441 LAFSHASIAYENAEV

-484 CLAAGLTKAQSGS
+484 CLAAGLTMAQSGS

-545 RRVSDAA
+545 RRVSEAA

-598 DAPARAA
+598 DAPARSA
-605 LHRLVQDLACK
+605 LHCLVQDIACK

-630 LAAADQ
+630 LAIADQ

-646 WQGTPGALA
+646 WKGTPGALA
-655 SDMDAFARA
+655 SDIDAFVRA

-692 TLAKTATRDQ
+692 TSVEAAAQ
-702 KAGAVQGPEGVEAQ
+702 GQEAGAVRGPEGSVAQ
-716 EPRAT
+716 
-721 AARDSKSTAARD
+721 D

-741 PKAAVA
+741 PMAGAAQEPEGTSA
-747 RALKGVA
+747 
-754 TQEPSSHGLGVAAK
+754 QEPSSYGSEVAAK
-768 PSRKDAAGRGLE
+768 PGRKDTAGRGLE
-780 DVDARVKVTLLLV
+780 GVDARVKVTLLLV

-803 PWTLAMWAMLCLLV
+803 PWALAMWAMLCLLA

-827 VAHALKPV
+827 VARALKPV
-835 ALLFAFVVCA
+835 ALLFAFIVCA

-857 IAGGVGIS
+857 IAGSAGIS

-888 VATSTTPTKLA
+888 VAASTTPTKLA
-899 HACTSLM
+899 QACTSLM

>member
-53 TVCVDGAST
+53 TVCVDGASA

-129 VSSLSGGEL
+129 VPSLSGGEL
-138 QRLVLASALAMEPGY
+138 QRLVLASVIAMEPGY

-171 RGLVARL
+171 RSLVARF

-256 HLATWLRSV
+256 HLAAWLRSV
-265 RADVRSD
+265 RAEGRAG

-278 ADRDSGIGRVA
+278 A
-289 GRHLDDHIVFGRNL
+289 
-303 DDVIVA
+303 
-309 GRDSDSASVFGHN
+309 GRDSDNGRIAGHN
-322 SDACGVSGRDSDTHS
+322 SDA
-337 VSGRDSDTHS
+337 HS

-354 TQVSQNGDFSP
+354 TQVSQNGEISP
-365 DKGANVRIQLDN
+365 DKGANVRIQ
-377 GGGVRIPPEN
+377 PEN

-403 MPENASNSSIPS
+403 MPENDSNSSIPS
-415 DGAGAFSAISG
+415 DVAGTFSAISG
-426 NDRVTESEPA
+426 NDRGAEGEPA

-484 CLAAGLTKAQSGS
+484 CLAAGLAKAQSGS
-497 VLLGGTAPVP
+497 VLLGGTVPVP

-655 SDMDAFARA
+655 SDIDAFARA

-692 TLAKTATRDQ
+692 TSAKTATRDQ
-702 KAGAVQGPEGVEAQ
+702 EAGAARGPEGVEAQ

-721 AARDSKSTAARD
+721 AARDSKSTAA
-733 SKSTAAQG
+733 QG
-741 PKAAVA
+741 PKATVA
-747 RALKGVA
+747 RTLKGAA
-754 TQEPSSHGLGVAAK
+754 TQEPSSHGSDVAAR
-768 PSRKDAAGRGLE
+768 PSRKDTAGRGLE
-780 DVDARVKVTLLLV
+780 GVDARVKVTLLLV

-803 PWTLAMWAMLCLLV
+803 PWTLVMWAMLCLLV

-835 ALLFAFVVCA
+835 ALLFAFIVCA
-845 NLVSC
+845 NLVFC

-857 IAGGVGIS
+857 IAGSVGIS

-873 TAVARIIMLVCLALS
+873 TAVSRIIMLVCLALS

>member
-53 TVCVDGAST
+53 AVCVDGAFT

-98 LWNIGCAEGE
+98 LWNIGCTEGE
-108 IAERVASSLD
+108 IAERVANSLD

-129 VSSLSGGEL
+129 VQSLSGGEL
-138 QRLVLASALAMEPGY
+138 QRLVLASVLAMEPGY

-171 RGLVARL
+171 RDLVARL

-193 EVLSCNRV
+193 EVLSCNRA

-221 YRDLWDWVLPPNDY
+221 YRDLWDWVLPPNGY
-235 ADALRCAVADGF
+235 ADALRRAVTDGF

-256 HLATWLRSV
+256 QLATWLRSV
-265 RADVRSD
+265 QVDGCAG

-278 ADRDSGIGRVA
+278 AGLDLDIGRVA
-289 GRHLDDHIVFGRNL
+289 GR
-303 DDVIVA
+303 
-309 GRDSDSASVFGHN
+309 DSDAQ
-322 SDACGVSGRDSDTHS
+322 A
-337 VSGRDSDTHS
+337 
-347 VSGRKSD
+347 
-354 TQVSQNGDFSP
+354 SQNGDFSP
-365 DKGANVRIQLDN
+365 DKGANVRILPDN
-377 GGGVRIPPEN
+377 EGRVRIRPDK

-392 ISPDNGINIRI
+392 ISPENGVDVRV
-403 MPENASNSSIPS
+403 MPENASNSPIPS
-415 DGAGAFSAISG
+415 DGAGAFSAISE
-426 NDRVTESEPA
+426 NDCGTEGKPV

-441 LAFSHVSIAYENAEV
+441 LAFSHASIAYENAEV

-533 PRNLGCSEDEVA
+533 PRNFGCSEDEVA
-545 RRVSDAA
+545 RRVSEAA

-598 DAPARAA
+598 DAPARSA
-605 LHRLVQDLACK
+605 LHRLVQDIVCK

-630 LAAADQ
+630 LAIADQ
-636 VVLLADGTIA
+636 VILLADGTIA
-646 WQGTPGALA
+646 WQGTPDALA
-655 SDMDAFARA
+655 SDIDAFARA

-675 ELLAQA
+675 ELLVQA

-692 TLAKTATRDQ
+692 TSVETAAQGQEAAAAR
-702 KAGAVQGPEGVEAQ
+702 GPEGSATQ
-716 EPRAT
+716 EPEG
-721 AARDSKSTAARD
+721 SVARD

-741 PKAAVA
+741 PKATAA
-747 RALKGVA
+747 RELKGVA
-754 TQEPSSHGLGVAAK
+754 TQEPSSQGPKVAAK
-768 PSRKDAAGRGLE
+768 PGRKDAAGRGLE
-780 DVDARVKVTLLLV
+780 GVDARVKVTLLLV

-803 PWTLAMWAMLCLLV
+803 PWALAMWAMLCLLV
-817 LRASGIGGKA
+817 LRASGIGGRA
-827 VAHALKPV
+827 VARALKPV
-835 ALLFAFVVCA
+835 ALLFAFIVCA

-857 IAGGVGIS
+857 IAGSVGIS

-888 VATSTTPTKLA
+888 VAASTTPTKLA
-899 HACTSLM
+899 QACTSLM

-923 SMALRFIPVVSE
+923 AMALRFIPVVSE

-996 QHRRVPLQ
+996 KHRRVPLQ

>member
-41 RLVCGAQ
+41 RLVCGTQ

-53 TVCVDGAST
+53 AVCVDGAST

-108 IAERVASSLD
+108 ITERVASSLD

-129 VSSLSGGEL
+129 VPSLSGGEL
-138 QRLVLASALAMEPGY
+138 QRLVLASVLAMEPGY

-171 RGLVARL
+171 RSLVARL

-265 RADVRSD
+265 RAEGRAG
-272 AGSPLD
+272 AGSPHD
-278 ADRDSGIGRVA
+278 AGRDSDNGRIA
-289 GRHLDDHIVFGRNL
+289 GHNSDAHSVVGRNL

-322 SDACGVSGRDSDTHS
+322 SDACGVSGR
-337 VSGRDSDTHS
+337 
-347 VSGRKSD
+347 KSD

-365 DKGANVRIQLDN
+365 DKGANVRIQPDN
-377 GGGVRIPPEN
+377 G
-387 GANVR
+387 ADVR

-415 DGAGAFSAISG
+415 DGAGAFSAMSG
-426 NDRVTESEPA
+426 NDRGAEGEPA

-636 VVLLADGTIA
+636 VVLLADGAIA

-655 SDMDAFARA
+655 SDIDAFARA

-692 TLAKTATRDQ
+692 TSAKTATRDQ
-702 KAGAVQGPEGVEAQ
+702 EAGAARGPEGVEAQ

-721 AARDSKSTAARD
+721 AARDSKSTAA
-733 SKSTAAQG
+733 QG
-741 PKAAVA
+741 PKAIVA
-747 RALKGVA
+747 RALKGAA

-768 PSRKDAAGRGLE
+768 PSRKDTAGRGLE
-780 DVDARVKVTLLLV
+780 GVDARVKVTLLLV
-793 ATAALFAARA
+793 ATAVLFAARA
-803 PWTLAMWAMLCLLV
+803 PWTLAVWAMLCLLV

-835 ALLFAFVVCA
+835 ALLFAFIVCA

-857 IAGGVGIS
+857 IAGSVGIS

>member
-53 TVCVDGAST
+53 AVCVDGAST
-62 ANVPGRALVRRL
+62 ANVPGCALVRRL

-129 VSSLSGGEL
+129 VPSLSGGEL

-171 RGLVARL
+171 RSLVARL

-221 YRDLWDWVLPPNDY
+221 YRDLWDWVLPPIDY

-256 HLATWLRSV
+256 QLATWLRSV
-265 RADVRSD
+265 RADVRSG

-278 ADRDSGIGRVA
+278 AD
-289 GRHLDDHIVFGRNL
+289 L
-303 DDVIVA
+303 
-309 GRDSDSASVFGHN
+309 DSDNGRIAGHN
-322 SDACGVSGRDSDTHS
+322 SDAHS
-337 VSGRDSDTHS
+337 VVGRNSY
-347 VSGRKSD
+347 

-365 DKGANVRIQLDN
+365 DKGANVRIQPDKGAN
-377 GGGVRIPPEN
+377 VRIPPEN

-426 NDRVTESEPA
+426 NDRVTEGEPA

-497 VLLGGTAPVP
+497 VLLGGIAPVP

-692 TLAKTATRDQ
+692 TSAKTATRDQ
-702 KAGAVQGPEGVEAQ
+702 EAGAVQGPEGVEAQ
-716 EPRAT
+716 EPRA
-721 AARDSKSTAARD
+721 TAARD

-835 ALLFAFVVCA
+835 ALLFAFIVCA

>member
-1 MIEVVDAIVDGALHG
+1 MIEIVDAIVDGALYG

-48 LPQSG
+48 VPQSG
-53 TVCVDGAST
+53 AVCVDGAST

-98 LWNIGCAEGE
+98 LWNIGCTEGE
-108 IAERVASSLD
+108 IAERVANSLN

-129 VSSLSGGEL
+129 VQSLSGGEL
-138 QRLVLASALAMEPGY
+138 QRLVLASVLAMEPGY

-158 VTSQIDSTFRSQF
+158 VTSQIDSTFRAQF
-171 RGLVARL
+171 RSLVAHL

-207 KVIWSGAPGSLLVD
+207 EVIWSGAPGSLLVD
-221 YRDLWDWVLPPNDY
+221 YRDLWDWVLPPNGY
-235 ADALRCAVADGF
+235 ANALRRAVADGF

-256 HLATWLRSV
+256 QLATWLRSV
-265 RADVRSD
+265 QVDGCAG
-272 AGSPLD
+272 AGSLLD
-278 ADRDSGIGRVA
+278 
-289 GRHLDDHIVFGRNL
+289 
-303 DDVIVA
+303 A
-309 GRDSDSASVFGHN
+309 GRDSYSASVFG
-322 SDACGVSGRDSDTHS
+322 RDSDA
-337 VSGRDSDTHS
+337 
-347 VSGRKSD
+347 
-354 TQVSQNGDFSP
+354 QASQNGDFSP
-365 DKGANVRIQLDN
+365 DKGANVRILPDN
-377 GGGVRIPPEN
+377 EGRVRIAPEN
-387 GANVR
+387 GLDVR
-392 ISPDNGINIRI
+392 V
-403 MPENASNSSIPS
+403 MPENASGSSIPS

-426 NDRVTESEPA
+426 NGRGAEGEPSH
-436 REASS
+436 EASS

-463 IPSGRVTLIAGR
+463 IPSRRVTLIAGR

-519 QLFLETVEHELAFA
+519 QLFLETVERELAFA
-533 PRNLGCSEDEVA
+533 PSNLGCSEDEVA
-545 RRVSDAA
+545 RRVSEAA

-576 ALASILTLSP
+576 ALASILTLNP
-586 RAVVLDEPTAGL
+586 HAVVLDEPTAGL

-616 GLPVLVVSHDLEEW
+616 GFPVLVVSHDLEEW
-630 LAAADQ
+630 LAIADQ

-646 WQGTPGALA
+646 WQGTPAALA

-675 ELLAQA
+675 ELLARA

-692 TLAKTATRDQ
+692 TSVEAAAQ
-702 KAGAVQGPEGVEAQ
+702 GQEAGAARGPEGSVAQ
-716 EPRAT
+716 
-721 AARDSKSTAARD
+721 D

-747 RALKGVA
+747 RELKGA
-754 TQEPSSHGLGVAAK
+754 FTQGPSSQGPKVAAK
-768 PSRKDAAGRGLE
+768 SGRKDTAGRGLE
-780 DVDARVKVTLLLV
+780 GVDARVKVILLLV

-803 PWTLAMWAMLCLLV
+803 PWALAMWAMLCLLV

-827 VAHALKPV
+827 VARALKPV
-835 ALLFAFVVCA
+835 ALLFAFIVCA

-857 IAGGVGIS
+857 IAGSVGIS

-888 VATSTTPTKLA
+888 VAESTTPTKLA